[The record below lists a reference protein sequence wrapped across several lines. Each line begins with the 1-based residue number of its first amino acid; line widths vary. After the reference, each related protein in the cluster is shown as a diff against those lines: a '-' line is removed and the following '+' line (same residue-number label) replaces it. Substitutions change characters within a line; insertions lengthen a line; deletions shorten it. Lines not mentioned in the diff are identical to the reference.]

1 MYFFKVDISSFDYEA
16 ETVFII
22 PEQNA
27 DENGVPFEEKIITQT
42 AEYKAFVKRTKT
54 ALVDCAYTQYQ
65 TEAVADG
72 LNDEKFAQLEAEGK
86 LTVIDANT
94 YSISTG
100 KSAKSKGKN
109 NLTTY
114 LIVGGIAVV
123 AVILIAVS
131 ALSGGD
137 KNDTPAET
145 TETSATAETAE
156 TDTPTEETTTT
167 ETEISP
173 AESSEQGEADEPVSE
188 TSSTT
193 EPPAETTESG
203 YTDSGYS
210 SSSNSGESGVYTITF
225 YPNGGEGTL
234 ESISAEAGQYVVL
247 PSAESASKF
256 ISRKGYKLLGFS
268 DNTDIAYPLYDYKMP
283 YENVKLFA
291 VWEPDTFTVNYNS
304 NGGTGQLSRAEV
316 RYGDSVPLPKDVSIY
331 RDGLFLTGWAK
342 TDNAKS
348 ALKSLTMP
356 AENLTLYA
364 VWSKKPPTAKVTL
377 HYDDKVQVIEAEIG
391 STLDMLDDF
400 GVTKD
405 GEIVSGWYFENSPV
419 RVEDLDVSGDCA
431 LYAKWQS
438 AEYITISVDRSYL
451 NKEPL
456 EYKAALD
463 MTGNAKITL
472 PVVDDK
478 NDIYNSVFGAKTELG
493 AVCPKRGTDAA
504 QQKQTGCT
512 YGYSTKKQN
521 GDFGTIEYYGGVESK
536 FSKSTKLYRVLNEY
550 GGGKGTAE
558 NPYII
563 SYYDQLLRLSEQGAK
578 GYFVQTADI
587 AFPRNT
593 DRNPIS
599 TKKITRGYENKSYD
613 YFVYDGQGHSIKN
626 ISDDGGLFGTI
637 AAGTIQNVV
646 VDGANIKAGNNKN
659 LGVICNEI
667 VSYAYPSTDT
677 DEYFSTGNTR
687 IIGCKVLNSK
697 ITSDGAENV
706 GGICGFGGDIS
717 NCMADGITVSGG
729 KSIGGVVGNAC
740 IVTGCI
746 ANNITVSSSAVS
758 AGGIAGT
765 AYGVELFNS
774 GEKPH
779 CAGGSIIGCGVR
791 TFTSTAE
798 NSGGIV
804 GTATAHNVSAYIK
817 SCYAANIYLNGTNNG
832 GIAGAD
838 GNENGHKILYCIVD
852 NANNYPVIGKRTRS
866 SAKTMILSV
875 PADTGLT
882 VEGVLSVLNAKS
894 SGYGYWERSDSV
906 NGGYPYPCRIFAER
920 N

>member
-1 MYFFKVDISSFDYEA
+1 MYFFKVDISSFDDEA

-42 AEYKAFVKRTKT
+42 AEYKAFAKRTKT

-65 TEAVADG
+65 TETAADG
-72 LNDEKFAQLEAEGK
+72 LDAEKFAQLEAEGK

-114 LIVGGIAVV
+114 LIIGGIAVV

-156 TDTPTEETTTT
+156 TDTSTEEITTA
-167 ETEISP
+167 ETENSP
-173 AESSEQGEADEPVSE
+173 AESSEQGEADDPVSE
-188 TSSTT
+188 TTDT
-193 EPPAETTESG
+193 APPAETTESG

-210 SSSNSGESGVYTITF
+210 SSSNSGESGIYTITF
-225 YPNGGEGTL
+225 YTNGGEGTL

-247 PSAESASKF
+247 PSAETAAKSISK
-256 ISRKGYKLLGFS
+256 KGYKLLGFS

-283 YENVKLFA
+283 YEDVKLFA
-291 VWEPDTFTVNYNS
+291 VWEPDTFIVTYNS

-316 RYGDSVPLPKDVSIY
+316 KYGDSVPLPKDVSIY
-331 RDGLFLTGWAK
+331 REGLFLTGWAK

-364 VWSKKPPTAKVTL
+364 VWRKKPPTAKITL

-405 GEIVSGWYFENSPV
+405 GEIVSGWCFENSPV
-419 RVEDLDVSGDCA
+419 RVENLDVSEDCD

-438 AEYITISVDRSYL
+438 ATYITISIDRSYL

-456 EYKAALD
+456 EYKADLD
-463 MTGNAKITL
+463 MTGFAKLTL

-478 NDIYNSVFGAKTELG
+478 DDIYNSVFG
-493 AVCPKRGTDAA
+493 
-504 QQKQTGCT
+504 CT
-512 YGYSTKKQN
+512 YGYSTQKQN

-626 ISDDGGLFGTI
+626 ISGDGGLFGII

-646 VDGANIKAGNNKN
+646 VDSANIKAGKNKN

-697 ITSDGAENV
+697 ITADGAENI

-717 NCMADGITVSGG
+717 DCIADGIAVSGG
-729 KSIGGVVGNAC
+729 KSIGGIVGNAC
-740 IVTGCI
+740 TVTGCI
-746 ANNITVSSSAVS
+746 ANNITVSGSAVS

-765 AYGVELFNS
+765 AYGVELYNS

-779 CAGGSIIGCGVR
+779 YAGGSIIGCGVR

-804 GTATAHNVSAYIK
+804 GTSTAHNVSAYIK

-832 GIAGAD
+832 GIVGAD

-852 NANNYPVIGKRTRS
+852 NANNYPVIGKKTRS
-866 SAKTMILSV
+866 STKTMILSV

>member
-1 MYFFKVDISSFDYEA
+1 MYFFKADISSFDDEA

-22 PEQNA
+22 PGQNA
-27 DENGVPFEEKIITQT
+27 DENGVPFEEKMITQT

-65 TEAVADG
+65 TDEPIADG
-72 LNDEKFAQLEAEGK
+72 LNSEKFAQLEAEGK
-86 LTVIDANT
+86 LAVIDANT

-100 KSAKSKGKN
+100 KSAKSKGKK

-114 LIVGGIAVV
+114 LIIGGIAVA

-131 ALSGGD
+131 ALSSGNK
-137 KNDTPAET
+137 KNIPAET
-145 TETSATAETAE
+145 TEPSATTETAETAIPTGEVATPETEIYSAESFEQGEADVPVIETSSAEPPAETAE
-156 TDTPTEETTTT
+156 T
-167 ETEISP
+167 
-173 AESSEQGEADEPVSE
+173 
-188 TSSTT
+188 
-193 EPPAETTESG
+193 G
-203 YTDSGYS
+203 YTNSGYS
-210 SSSNSGESGVYTITF
+210 SSSNSGASGVYTITF
-225 YPNGGEGTL
+225 YANGGEGTL

-247 PSAESASKF
+247 PSAESASKS

-268 DNTDIAYPLYDYKMP
+268 DNTDIAYSLYDYKMP
-283 YENVKLFA
+283 YENVKMFA

-331 RDGLFLTGWAK
+331 RDGLFLTGWAQ
-342 TDNAKS
+342 TDSAKS
-348 ALKSLTMP
+348 ALKNLSMP

-364 VWSKKPPTAKVTL
+364 VWSKKPPTAIITL

-405 GEIVSGWYFENSPV
+405 GEIVSGWYFENSPI
-419 RVEDLDVSGDCA
+419 RVEDLDVSGDCD

-438 AEYITISVDRSYL
+438 ATYITISVDRSYL
-451 NKEPL
+451 NKADI
-456 EYKAALD
+456 EYKMPLD
-463 MTGNAKITL
+463 MTGYAKLTL

-478 NDIYNSVFGAKTELG
+478 NDIYNSIF
-493 AVCPKRGTDAA
+493 
-504 QQKQTGCT
+504 GCT

-578 GYFVQTADI
+578 GYFIQTADI

-599 TKKITRGYENKSYD
+599 TKKIARGYENKSYD
-613 YFVYDGQGHSIKN
+613 YFVYDGQGYSIKN
-626 ISDDGGLFGTI
+626 ISGDGGLFGTI

-646 VDGANIKAGNNKN
+646 VDGANIKAGKNKN

-677 DEYFSTGNTR
+677 NEYFSTGNTR

-697 ITSDGAENV
+697 ITADGAENI

-717 NCMADGITVSGG
+717 DCMADGITVSGG
-729 KSIGGVVGNAC
+729 KSIGGIVGNAC
-740 IVTGCI
+740 TVTGCI
-746 ANNITVSSSAVS
+746 ANNITVSGSAVC

>member
-1 MYFFKVDISSFDYEA
+1 MYFFKADISSFDDEA

-27 DENGVPFEEKIITQT
+27 DENGVPFEEKMITQT

-65 TEAVADG
+65 TDAAVADG
-72 LNDEKFAQLEAEGK
+72 LNAEKFAQLEAEGK

-114 LIVGGIAVV
+114 LIIGGIAVV

-131 ALSGGD
+131 ALSGSN
-137 KNDTPAET
+137 KTDTPAET
-145 TETSATAETAE
+145 VETSVTTETAEIAVPTGETTTAET
-156 TDTPTEETTTT
+156 
-167 ETEISP
+167 EIPP
-173 AESSEQGEADEPVSE
+173 AESSEQGEADVPVSE
-188 TSSTT
+188 TSSA
-193 EPPAETTESG
+193 EPPAETSETG
-203 YTDSGYS
+203 YTNSGYS

-234 ESISAEAGQYVVL
+234 DSISAEAGQYVVL
-247 PSAESASKF
+247 PSAETAAKSISK
-256 ISRKGYKLLGFS
+256 KGYKLLGFS

-291 VWEPDTFTVNYNS
+291 VWEPDIFTVTYNS

-364 VWSKKPPTAKVTL
+364 VWSKKPPTAKITL
-377 HYDDKVQVIEAEIG
+377 HYDDKVQIIEAEIG

-419 RVEDLDVSGDCA
+419 RVENLDVSEDCD

-438 AEYITISVDRSYL
+438 ATYITISVDRSYL

-478 NDIYNSVFGAKTELG
+478 NDIYNSVF
-493 AVCPKRGTDAA
+493 
-504 QQKQTGCT
+504 GCT

-578 GYFVQTADI
+578 GYFIQTADI

-613 YFVYDGQGHSIKN
+613 YFVYDGQSYSIKK
-626 ISDDGGLFGTI
+626 ISGDGGLFGTI

-646 VDGANIKAGNNKN
+646 VDGANIKAGKNKN
-659 LGVICNEI
+659 LGVICNEV

-677 DEYFSTGNTR
+677 NEYFSTGNTR

-697 ITSDGAENV
+697 ITADGAENI

-717 NCMADGITVSGG
+717 DCMADGIAVSGG
-729 KSIGGVVGNAC
+729 KSIGGIVGNAC
-740 IVTGCI
+740 TVTGCI
-746 ANNITVSSSAVS
+746 ANNITVSGSAVS

-838 GNENGHKILYCIVD
+838 GNENGHKILFCIVD
-852 NANNYPVIGKRTRS
+852 NANNYPVIGRRTRS

-894 SGYGYWERSDSV
+894 SGYGYWKRSDSV
-906 NGGYPYPCRIFAER
+906 NSGYPYPCRIFAER

>member
-1 MYFFKVDISSFDYEA
+1 MYFFKADISSFDDEA

-27 DENGVPFEEKIITQT
+27 DENGVPFEEKMITQT

-54 ALVDCAYTQYQ
+54 ALVDCTYTQYQ
-65 TEAVADG
+65 TDEPIADG
-72 LNDEKFAQLEAEGK
+72 LNSEKFAQLEAEGK
-86 LTVIDANT
+86 LAVIDANT

-100 KSAKSKGKN
+100 KSAKSKGKK

-114 LIVGGIAVV
+114 LIIGGIAVA

-131 ALSGGD
+131 ALSSGD
-137 KNDTPAET
+137 KKDIPTET
-145 TETSATAETAE
+145 TEISATTET
-156 TDTPTEETTTT
+156 TEIDAQTEGTTTT
-167 ETEISP
+167 ETEIP
-173 AESSEQGEADEPVSE
+173 LVESSEQGEADEPVSE
-188 TSSTT
+188 TTDT
-193 EPPAETTESG
+193 APPAETSEIG
-203 YTDSGYS
+203 YTNSGYS
-210 SSSNSGESGVYTITF
+210 SSSNSGASGVYTITF

-234 ESISAEAGQYVVL
+234 DSISAEAGQYVVL
-247 PSAESASKF
+247 PSAESASKS

-268 DNTDIAYPLYDYKMP
+268 DNTDIVYPLYDYKMP
-283 YENVKLFA
+283 YENVKMFA
-291 VWEPDTFTVNYNS
+291 VWEPDIFTVTYNS

-348 ALKSLTMP
+348 TLKSLTMP

-364 VWSKKPPTAKVTL
+364 VWSKKPPTAKITL
-377 HYDDKVQVIEAEIG
+377 HYDDKVQVIEVEIG

-419 RVEDLDVSGDCA
+419 RVEDLDVSGDCD

-438 AEYITISVDRSYL
+438 ATYITISVDQSYL
-451 NKEPL
+451 NKADI
-456 EYKAALD
+456 EYKMPLD
-463 MTGNAKITL
+463 MTGYAKLTL

-478 NDIYNSVFGAKTELG
+478 NDIYNSVF
-493 AVCPKRGTDAA
+493 
-504 QQKQTGCT
+504 GCT

-578 GYFVQTADI
+578 GYFIQTADI

-599 TKKITRGYENKSYD
+599 TKKIARGYENKSYD
-613 YFVYDGQGHSIKN
+613 YFVYDGQGYSIKN
-626 ISDDGGLFGTI
+626 ISGDGGLFGTI

-646 VDGANIKAGNNKN
+646 VDGANIKAGKNKN

-677 DEYFSTGNTR
+677 NEYFSTGNTR

-697 ITSDGAENV
+697 ITADGAENI

-717 NCMADGITVSGG
+717 DCMADGITVSGG

>member
-1 MYFFKVDISSFDYEA
+1 MYFFKVDISSFDDEA

-72 LNDEKFAQLEAEGK
+72 LNDEKFAQLETEGK
-86 LTVIDANT
+86 LAVIDANT

-100 KSAKSKGKN
+100 KSAKSKGKKN
-109 NLTTY
+109 FTTY
-114 LIVGGIAVV
+114 LIIGGIAVA

-131 ALSGGD
+131 ALSGSNKTD
-137 KNDTPAET
+137 APAET
-145 TETSATAETAE
+145 TETSATTETAE
-156 TDTPTEETTTT
+156 TAIPTGEVATP
-167 ETEISP
+167 ETEIYS
-173 AESSEQGEADEPVSE
+173 AESFEQGEADVPVIE
-188 TSSTT
+188 TSSA
-193 EPPAETTESG
+193 EPPAETSEIG
-203 YTDSGYS
+203 YTNSGYS
-210 SSSNSGESGVYTITF
+210 SSSNSGASGVYTITF
-225 YPNGGEGTL
+225 YANGGEGTL

-247 PSAESASKF
+247 PSAESASKS

-291 VWEPDTFTVNYNS
+291 VWEPDIFTVTYNS

-316 RYGDSVPLPKDVSIY
+316 RYGDSVHLPKDVSIY
-331 RDGLFLTGWAK
+331 REGLFLTGWAK
-342 TDNAKS
+342 TNNAKS

-364 VWSKKPPTAKVTL
+364 VWSKKPPTAKITL
-377 HYDDKVQVIEAEIG
+377 HYDDKVQVIEVEIG

-419 RVEDLDVSGDCA
+419 RVEDLDVSEDCD

-438 AEYITISVDRSYL
+438 ATYITISVDRCYL
-451 NKEPL
+451 NKADI
-456 EYKAALD
+456 EYKVPLD
-463 MTGNAKITL
+463 MTGYAKLTL

-478 NDIYNSVFGAKTELG
+478 NDVYNSVF
-493 AVCPKRGTDAA
+493 
-504 QQKQTGCT
+504 GCT

-521 GDFGTIEYYGGVESK
+521 GDFGTIEYYGGVKSK

-550 GGGKGTAE
+550 GGGKGTVE

-578 GYFVQTADI
+578 GYFIQTADI

-613 YFVYDGQGHSIKN
+613 YFLYDGQGHSIKN
-626 ISDDGGLFGTI
+626 ISGDGGLFGTI

-659 LGVICNEI
+659 LGVVCNEV

-687 IIGCKVLNSK
+687 IFGCKVLNSK
-697 ITSDGAENV
+697 ITADGAENV

-779 CAGGSIIGCGVR
+779 YAGGSIIGCGVR

>member
-1 MYFFKVDISSFDYEA
+1 M
-16 ETVFII
+16 FII

-72 LNDEKFAQLEAEGK
+72 LNDEKFAQLETEGK
-86 LTVIDANT
+86 LAVIDANT

-100 KSAKSKGKN
+100 KSAKSKGKKN
-109 NLTTY
+109 FTTY
-114 LIVGGIAVV
+114 LIIGGIAVA

-131 ALSGGD
+131 ALSGSNKTD
-137 KNDTPAET
+137 APAET
-145 TETSATAETAE
+145 TETSATTETAETAIPTGEVATPETEIYSAESFEQGEADVPVIETSSAEPPAETAE
-156 TDTPTEETTTT
+156 T
-167 ETEISP
+167 
-173 AESSEQGEADEPVSE
+173 
-188 TSSTT
+188 
-193 EPPAETTESG
+193 G
-203 YTDSGYS
+203 YTNSGYS
-210 SSSNSGESGVYTITF
+210 SSSNSGASGVYTITF
-225 YPNGGEGTL
+225 YANGGEGTL

-268 DNTDIAYPLYDYKMP
+268 DNTDIAYSLYDYKMP
-283 YENVKLFA
+283 YENVKMFA

-331 RDGLFLTGWAK
+331 RDGLFLTGWAQ
-342 TDNAKS
+342 TDSAKS
-348 ALKSLTMP
+348 ALKNLSMP

-364 VWSKKPPTAKVTL
+364 VWSKKPPTAIITL

-419 RVEDLDVSGDCA
+419 RIENLDVTEDCDV
-431 LYAKWQS
+431 YAKWKS
-438 AEYITISVDRSYL
+438 ATYITISVDRSYL
-451 NKEPL
+451 NKADI
-456 EYKAALD
+456 EYKMPLD
-463 MTGNAKITL
+463 MTGYAKLTL

-478 NDIYNSVFGAKTELG
+478 NDIYNSIF
-493 AVCPKRGTDAA
+493 
-504 QQKQTGCT
+504 GCT

-578 GYFVQTADI
+578 GYFIQTADI

-599 TKKITRGYENKSYD
+599 TKKIARGYENKSYD
-613 YFVYDGQGHSIKN
+613 YFVYDGQGYSIKN
-626 ISDDGGLFGTI
+626 ISGDGGLFGTI

-646 VDGANIKAGNNKN
+646 VDGANIKAGKNKN

-677 DEYFSTGNTR
+677 NEYFSTGNTR

-697 ITSDGAENV
+697 ITADGAENI

-717 NCMADGITVSGG
+717 DCMADGITVSGG
-729 KSIGGVVGNAC
+729 KSIGGIVGNAC
-740 IVTGCI
+740 TVTGCI
-746 ANNITVSSSAVS
+746 ANNITVSGSAVC

>member
-1 MYFFKVDISSFDYEA
+1 MYFFKVDISSFDDEA

-27 DENGVPFEEKIITQT
+27 DENGVPFEEKMITQT

-54 ALVDCAYTQYQ
+54 ALVDCTYTQYQ
-65 TEAVADG
+65 TDEPIADG
-72 LNDEKFAQLEAEGK
+72 LNSEKFAQLEAEGK
-86 LTVIDANT
+86 LAVIDANT

-100 KSAKSKGKN
+100 KSAKSKGKKN
-109 NLTTY
+109 FTTY
-114 LIVGGIAVV
+114 LIIGGIAV
-123 AVILIAVS
+123 ATVILIAVS
-131 ALSGGD
+131 ALFGGNKTD
-137 KNDTPAET
+137 APAET
-145 TETSATAETAE
+145 TETSATTETAE
-156 TDTPTEETTTT
+156 TAVLTEEITTT
-167 ETEISP
+167 ETEISLV
-173 AESSEQGEADEPVSE
+173 ESSEQGEADVPVIE
-188 TSSTT
+188 TSSA
-193 EPPAETTESG
+193 EPPAETSETG
-203 YTDSGYS
+203 YTNSGYS

-291 VWEPDTFTVNYNS
+291 VWDPDIFTVTYNS

-331 RDGLFLTGWAK
+331 QDGLFLTGWAK

-348 ALKSLTMP
+348 ALKNLTMP

-364 VWSKKPPTAKVTL
+364 VWSKKPPTAKITL
-377 HYDDKVQVIEAEIG
+377 HDDDKVQVIEAEIG
-391 STLDMLDDF
+391 STLNMLDDF

-419 RVEDLDVSGDCA
+419 RVEDLDISENCD

-438 AEYITISVDRSYL
+438 ATYITISVDRSYL
-451 NKEPL
+451 NKADI
-456 EYKAALD
+456 EYKMPLD
-463 MTGNAKITL
+463 MTGYAKLTL

-478 NDIYNSVFGAKTELG
+478 NDIYNSVF
-493 AVCPKRGTDAA
+493 
-504 QQKQTGCT
+504 GCT

-550 GGGKGTAE
+550 GGGNGTAE

-613 YFVYDGQGHSIKN
+613 YFVYDGQGYSIKN
-626 ISDDGGLFGTI
+626 ISGDGGLFGTI

-646 VDGANIKAGNNKN
+646 VDGANIKAGKNKN
-659 LGVICNEI
+659 LGVICNE
-667 VSYAYPSTDT
+667 VVFYAYPSTDT
-677 DEYFSTGNTR
+677 NEYFSTGNTR

-697 ITSDGAENV
+697 ITADGAENI

-717 NCMADGITVSGG
+717 DCMADGITVSGG
-729 KSIGGVVGNAC
+729 KSIGGIVGNAC
-740 IVTGCI
+740 TVTGCI
-746 ANNITVSSSAVS
+746 ANNITVSGSAVS

-765 AYGVELFNS
+765 AYCVELFNS

-852 NANNYPVIGKRTRS
+852 NANNYSVIGKRTRS

-894 SGYGYWERSDSV
+894 SGYGYWDRSDSV

>member
-1 MYFFKVDISSFDYEA
+1 MYFFKVDISSFDDEA

-72 LNDEKFAQLEAEGK
+72 LNDEKFAQLETEGK
-86 LTVIDANT
+86 LAVIDANT

-100 KSAKSKGKN
+100 KSAKSKGKKN
-109 NLTTY
+109 FTTY
-114 LIVGGIAVV
+114 LIIGGIAVA

-131 ALSGGD
+131 ALSGSNKTD
-137 KNDTPAET
+137 APAET
-145 TETSATAETAE
+145 TETSATTETAETAIPTGEVATPETEIYSAESFEQGEADVPVIETSSAEPPAETAE
-156 TDTPTEETTTT
+156 T
-167 ETEISP
+167 
-173 AESSEQGEADEPVSE
+173 
-188 TSSTT
+188 
-193 EPPAETTESG
+193 G
-203 YTDSGYS
+203 YTNSGYS
-210 SSSNSGESGVYTITF
+210 SSSNSGASGVYTITF
-225 YPNGGEGTL
+225 YANGGEGTL

-268 DNTDIAYPLYDYKMP
+268 DNTDIAYSLYDYKMP
-283 YENVKLFA
+283 YENVKMFA

-331 RDGLFLTGWAK
+331 RDGLFLTGWAQ
-342 TDNAKS
+342 TDSAKS
-348 ALKSLTMP
+348 ALKNLSMP

-364 VWSKKPPTAKVTL
+364 VWSKKPPTAIITL

-405 GEIVSGWYFENSPV
+405 GEIVSGWYFENSPI
-419 RVEDLDVSGDCA
+419 RVEDLDVSGDCD

-438 AEYITISVDRSYL
+438 ATYITISVDRSYL
-451 NKEPL
+451 NKADI
-456 EYKAALD
+456 EYKMPLD
-463 MTGNAKITL
+463 MTGYAKLTL

-478 NDIYNSVFGAKTELG
+478 NDIYNSIF
-493 AVCPKRGTDAA
+493 
-504 QQKQTGCT
+504 GCT

-578 GYFVQTADI
+578 GYFIQTADI

-599 TKKITRGYENKSYD
+599 TKKIARGYENKSYD
-613 YFVYDGQGHSIKN
+613 YFVYDGQGYSIKN
-626 ISDDGGLFGTI
+626 ISGDGGLFGTI

-646 VDGANIKAGNNKN
+646 VDGANIKAGKNKN

-677 DEYFSTGNTR
+677 NEYFSTGNTR

-697 ITSDGAENV
+697 ITADGAENI
-706 GGICGFGGDIS
+706 GGICGFGGNIS
-717 NCMADGITVSGG
+717 DCMADGITFSGG
-729 KSIGGVVGNAC
+729 RNSGGIVGNAC
-740 IVTGCI
+740 TVTGCI
-746 ANNITVSSSAVS
+746 ANNITVSGSAVS

>member
-1 MYFFKVDISSFDYEA
+1 MYFFKVDISSFDDEA

-72 LNDEKFAQLEAEGK
+72 LNDEKFAQLETEGK
-86 LTVIDANT
+86 LAVIDANT

-100 KSAKSKGKN
+100 KSAKSKGKKN
-109 NLTTY
+109 FTTY
-114 LIVGGIAVV
+114 LIIGGIAVA

-131 ALSGGD
+131 ALSGSNKTD
-137 KNDTPAET
+137 APAET
-145 TETSATAETAE
+145 TETSATTETAETAIPTGEVATPETEIYSAESFEQGEADVPVIETSSAEPPAETAE
-156 TDTPTEETTTT
+156 T
-167 ETEISP
+167 
-173 AESSEQGEADEPVSE
+173 
-188 TSSTT
+188 
-193 EPPAETTESG
+193 G
-203 YTDSGYS
+203 YTNSGYS
-210 SSSNSGESGVYTITF
+210 SSSNSGASGVYTITF
-225 YPNGGEGTL
+225 YANGGEGTL

-247 PSAESASKF
+247 PSAESASKS

-268 DNTDIAYPLYDYKMP
+268 DNTDIAYSLYDYKMP
-283 YENVKLFA
+283 YENVKMFA

-331 RDGLFLTGWAK
+331 RDGLFLTGWAQ
-342 TDNAKS
+342 TDSAKS
-348 ALKSLTMP
+348 ALKNLSMP

-364 VWSKKPPTAKVTL
+364 VWSKKPPTAIITL

-405 GEIVSGWYFENSPV
+405 GEIVSGWYFENSPI
-419 RVEDLDVSGDCA
+419 RVEDLDVSGDCD

-438 AEYITISVDRSYL
+438 ATYITISVDRSYL
-451 NKEPL
+451 NKADI
-456 EYKAALD
+456 EYKMPLD
-463 MTGNAKITL
+463 MTGYAKLTL

-478 NDIYNSVFGAKTELG
+478 NDIYNSIF
-493 AVCPKRGTDAA
+493 
-504 QQKQTGCT
+504 GCT

-578 GYFVQTADI
+578 GYFIQTADI

-599 TKKITRGYENKSYD
+599 TKKIARGYENKSYD
-613 YFVYDGQGHSIKN
+613 YFVYDGQGYSIKN
-626 ISDDGGLFGTI
+626 ISGDGGLFGTI

-646 VDGANIKAGNNKN
+646 VDGANTKAGKNKN

-677 DEYFSTGNTR
+677 NEYFSTGNTR

-697 ITSDGAENV
+697 ITADGAENI

-717 NCMADGITVSGG
+717 DCMADGITVSGG
-729 KSIGGVVGNAC
+729 KSIGGIVGNAC
-740 IVTGCI
+740 TVTGCI
-746 ANNITVSSSAVS
+746 ANNITVSGSAVC

>member
-1 MYFFKVDISSFDYEA
+1 MYFFKVDISSFDDEA

-72 LNDEKFAQLEAEGK
+72 LNDEKFAQLETEGK
-86 LTVIDANT
+86 LAVIDANT

-100 KSAKSKGKN
+100 KSAKSKGKKN
-109 NLTTY
+109 FTTY
-114 LIVGGIAVV
+114 LIIGGIAVA

-131 ALSGGD
+131 ALSGSNKTD
-137 KNDTPAET
+137 APAET
-145 TETSATAETAE
+145 TETSATTETAE
-156 TDTPTEETTTT
+156 TAIPTGEVATP
-167 ETEISP
+167 ETEIYS
-173 AESSEQGEADEPVSE
+173 AESFEQGEADVPVIE
-188 TSSTT
+188 TSSA
-193 EPPAETTESG
+193 EPPAETSEIG
-203 YTDSGYS
+203 YTNSGYS
-210 SSSNSGESGVYTITF
+210 SSSNSGASGVYTITF
-225 YPNGGEGTL
+225 YANGGEGTL

-247 PSAESASKF
+247 PSAESASKS

-348 ALKSLTMP
+348 TLKSLTMP

-364 VWSKKPPTAKVTL
+364 VWSKKPPTAKITL
-377 HYDDKVQVIEAEIG
+377 HYDDKVQVIEVEIG

-405 GEIVSGWYFENSPV
+405 GEIVSGWYFENFPV
-419 RVEDLDVSGDCA
+419 RVEDLDVSGDCD

-438 AEYITISVDRSYL
+438 ATYITISVDQSYL
-451 NKEPL
+451 NKADI
-456 EYKAALD
+456 EYKMPLD
-463 MTGNAKITL
+463 MTGYAKLTL

-478 NDIYNSVFGAKTELG
+478 NDIYNSVF
-493 AVCPKRGTDAA
+493 
-504 QQKQTGCT
+504 GCT

-521 GDFGTIEYYGGVESK
+521 GDFGTIEYYGGVKSK

-550 GGGKGTAE
+550 GGGKGTVE

-613 YFVYDGQGHSIKN
+613 YFVYDGNGYSIK
-626 ISDDGGLFGTI
+626 SVSGSGGLFGTI

-646 VDGANIKAGNNKN
+646 VDGANIKAGKNKN
-659 LGVICNEI
+659 LGVICNEV

-697 ITSDGAENV
+697 ITADGAENI

-717 NCMADGITVSGG
+717 DCTADGIAVSGG
-729 KSIGGVVGNAC
+729 KSIGGIVGNAC
-740 IVTGCI
+740 TVTGCI
-746 ANNITVSSSAVS
+746 ANNITVSGSAVS

-779 CAGGSIIGCGVR
+779 YAGGSIIGCGVR

-832 GIAGAD
+832 GIVGAD

>member
-1 MYFFKVDISSFDYEA
+1 MYFFKADISSFDDEA

-27 DENGVPFEEKIITQT
+27 DENGVPFEEKMITQT

-54 ALVDCAYTQYQ
+54 ALVDCTYTQYQ
-65 TEAVADG
+65 TDAPIADG
-72 LNDEKFAQLEAEGK
+72 LNSEKFAQLEAEGK
-86 LTVIDANT
+86 LAVIDANT

-100 KSAKSKGKN
+100 KSAKSKGKK

-114 LIVGGIAVV
+114 LIIGGIAVA

-131 ALSGGD
+131 ALSSGD
-137 KNDTPAET
+137 KKDIPTET
-145 TETSATAETAE
+145 TEISATTET
-156 TDTPTEETTTT
+156 TEIDAQTEGTTTT
-167 ETEISP
+167 ETEIP
-173 AESSEQGEADEPVSE
+173 LVESSEQGEADEPVSE
-188 TSSTT
+188 TTDT
-193 EPPAETTESG
+193 APPAETSEIG
-203 YTDSGYS
+203 YTNSGYS
-210 SSSNSGESGVYTITF
+210 SSSNSGASGVYTITF

-234 ESISAEAGQYVVL
+234 DSISAEAGQYVVL
-247 PSAESASKF
+247 PSAESASKS

-268 DNTDIAYPLYDYKMP
+268 DNTDIVYPLYDYKMP
-283 YENVKLFA
+283 YENVKMFA
-291 VWEPDTFTVNYNS
+291 VWEPDIFTVTYNS

-348 ALKSLTMP
+348 ALKNLTMP

-364 VWSKKPPTAKVTL
+364 VWSKKPPTAKITL

-419 RVEDLDVSGDCA
+419 RVEDLDISEDCD

-438 AEYITISVDRSYL
+438 ATYITISVDRSYL

-463 MTGNAKITL
+463 MTGNAKLTL

-478 NDIYNSVFGAKTELG
+478 NDIYNSVFG
-493 AVCPKRGTDAA
+493 
-504 QQKQTGCT
+504 CT

-521 GDFGTIEYYGGVESK
+521 GEFGTIEYYGGVESK

-697 ITSDGAENV
+697 ITADGAENI

-717 NCMADGITVSGG
+717 DCMADGIAVSGG
-729 KSIGGVVGNAC
+729 KSIGGIVGNAC
-740 IVTGCI
+740 TVTGCI
-746 ANNITVSSSAVS
+746 ANNITVSGSAVS

-765 AYGVELFNS
+765 AYGVELYNS

-779 CAGGSIIGCGVR
+779 YAGGSIIGCGVR

-804 GTATAHNVSAYIK
+804 GTSTAHNVSAYIK

-832 GIAGAD
+832 GIVGAD

-852 NANNYPVIGKRTRS
+852 NANNYPVIGRRTRS

-894 SGYGYWERSDSV
+894 SGYGYWERSDNV

>member
-1 MYFFKVDISSFDYEA
+1 MYFFKVDISSFDDEA

-72 LNDEKFAQLEAEGK
+72 LNDEKFAQLETEGK
-86 LTVIDANT
+86 LAVIDANT

-100 KSAKSKGKN
+100 KSAKSKGKKN
-109 NLTTY
+109 FTTY
-114 LIVGGIAVV
+114 LIIGGIAVA

-131 ALSGGD
+131 ALSGSNKTD
-137 KNDTPAET
+137 APAET
-145 TETSATAETAE
+145 TETSATTETAE
-156 TDTPTEETTTT
+156 TAIPTGEVATP
-167 ETEISP
+167 ETEIYS
-173 AESSEQGEADEPVSE
+173 AESFEQGEADVPVIE
-188 TSSTT
+188 TSSA
-193 EPPAETTESG
+193 EPPAETSEIG
-203 YTDSGYS
+203 YTNSGYS
-210 SSSNSGESGVYTITF
+210 SSSNSGASGVYTITF
-225 YPNGGEGTL
+225 YANGGEGTL

-268 DNTDIAYPLYDYKMP
+268 DNTDIAYSLYDYKMP
-283 YENVKLFA
+283 YENVKMFA

-348 ALKSLTMP
+348 TLKSLTMP

-364 VWSKKPPTAKVTL
+364 VWSKKPPTAKITL
-377 HYDDKVQVIEAEIG
+377 HYDDKVQVIEVEIG

-405 GEIVSGWYFENSPV
+405 GEIVSGWYFENSPI
-419 RVEDLDVSGDCA
+419 RVEDLDVSGDCD

-438 AEYITISVDRSYL
+438 ATYITISVDRSYL
-451 NKEPL
+451 NKADI
-456 EYKAALD
+456 EYKMPLD
-463 MTGNAKITL
+463 MTGYAKLTL

-478 NDIYNSVFGAKTELG
+478 NDIYNSIF
-493 AVCPKRGTDAA
+493 
-504 QQKQTGCT
+504 GCT

-578 GYFVQTADI
+578 GYFIQTADI

-599 TKKITRGYENKSYD
+599 TKKIARGYENKSYD
-613 YFVYDGQGHSIKN
+613 YFVYDGQGYSIKN
-626 ISDDGGLFGTI
+626 ISGDGGLFGTI

-646 VDGANIKAGNNKN
+646 VDGANIKAGKNKN
-659 LGVICNEI
+659 LGVVCNEV
-667 VSYAYPSTDT
+667 VSYVYPSNNT

-697 ITSDGAENV
+697 ITADGAENI

-717 NCMADGITVSGG
+717 DCMADGITVSGG
-729 KSIGGVVGNAC
+729 KSIGGIVGNAC
-740 IVTGCI
+740 TVTGCI
-746 ANNITVSSSAVS
+746 ANNITVSGSAVC

>member
-1 MYFFKVDISSFDYEA
+1 MYFFKVDISSFDDEA

-173 AESSEQGEADEPVSE
+173 AESSEQGEADVPVIE
-188 TSSTT
+188 TSSA
-193 EPPAETTESG
+193 EPPAETSETG

-225 YPNGGEGTL
+225 YTNGGEGTL

-247 PSAESASKF
+247 PSAESASKS

-316 RYGDSVPLPKDVSIY
+316 RYGDSVPLPKDVSVY
-331 RDGLFLTGWAK
+331 RDGLFLTGWAQ

-348 ALKSLTMP
+348 ALKSLSMP

-364 VWSKKPPTAKVTL
+364 VWSKKPPTAKITL
-377 HYDDKVQVIEAEIG
+377 HYDDKVQIIEAEIG
-391 STLDMLDDF
+391 STMDMLDDF

-419 RVEDLDVSGDCA
+419 RVENLDVSEDCD

-438 AEYITISVDRSYL
+438 ATYITISVDRSYL

-463 MTGNAKITL
+463 MTGNAKLTL

-521 GDFGTIEYYGGVESK
+521 GEFGTIEYYGGVESK

-613 YFVYDGQGHSIKN
+613 YFVYDGQGYSIKN
-626 ISDDGGLFGTI
+626 ISGEGGLFGTI

-667 VSYAYPSTDT
+667 VSYAYPSTGT
-677 DEYFSTGNTR
+677 DEYFSTGNMR

-697 ITSDGAENV
+697 ITADGAENI

-717 NCMADGITVSGG
+717 DCMTDGITVSGG
-729 KSIGGVVGNAC
+729 KSIGGIVGNAC
-740 IVTGCI
+740 TVTGCV
-746 ANNITVSSSAVS
+746 ANNITVSGSAVS

-779 CAGGSIIGCGVR
+779 YAGGSIIGCGVR

>member
-1 MYFFKVDISSFDYEA
+1 MYFFKADISSFDDEA
-16 ETVFII
+16 EIVFII

-27 DENGVPFEEKIITQT
+27 DENGVPFEEKMITQT

-54 ALVDCAYTQYQ
+54 ALVDCTYTQYQ
-65 TEAVADG
+65 TDEPIADD
-72 LNDEKFAQLEAEGK
+72 LNSEKFAQLEAEGK
-86 LTVIDANT
+86 IAVIDANT

-100 KSAKSKGKN
+100 KSAKSKGKKN
-109 NLTTY
+109 FTTY
-114 LIVGGIAVV
+114 LIIGGIAVA

-131 ALSGGD
+131 ALSGSNKTD
-137 KNDTPAET
+137 APAET
-145 TETSATAETAE
+145 TETSATTETAE
-156 TDTPTEETTTT
+156 TADPTGETTTA
-167 ETEISP
+167 ETEITS
-173 AESSEQGEADEPVSE
+173 AESSEQGEADVPVIE
-188 TSSTT
+188 TSSA
-193 EPPAETTESG
+193 EPPVETAETG
-203 YTDSGYS
+203 YTNSGYS

-234 ESISAEAGQYVVL
+234 ESISAGAGQYVIL
-247 PSAESASKF
+247 PSAESASKS

-291 VWEPDTFTVNYNS
+291 VWEPDIFTVNYNS

-331 RDGLFLTGWAK
+331 QDGLFLTGWAK
-342 TDNAKS
+342 TGNAKS

-364 VWSKKPPTAKVTL
+364 VWSKKPPTAKITL

-391 STLDMLDDF
+391 STLNMLDDF

-419 RVEDLDVSGDCA
+419 RVEDLDVSEDCD

-438 AEYITISVDRSYL
+438 ATYITISVDQSYL
-451 NKEPL
+451 NKADI
-456 EYKAALD
+456 EYKMPLD
-463 MTGNAKITL
+463 MTGYAKLTL

-478 NDIYNSVFGAKTELG
+478 NDIYNSVF
-493 AVCPKRGTDAA
+493 
-504 QQKQTGCT
+504 GCT

-578 GYFVQTADI
+578 GYFIQTADI

-613 YFVYDGQGHSIKN
+613 YFVYDGQGYSIKN
-626 ISDDGGLFGTI
+626 VSGDGGLFGTI

-646 VDGANIKAGNNKN
+646 VDGANIKAGKNKN
-659 LGVICNEI
+659 LGVICNEV

-697 ITSDGAENV
+697 ITADGAENI

-717 NCMADGITVSGG
+717 DCMADGIAVSGG
-729 KSIGGVVGNAC
+729 KSIGGIVGNAC
-740 IVTGCI
+740 TVTGCI
-746 ANNITVSSSAVS
+746 ANNITVSGSAVS

-804 GTATAHNVSAYIK
+804 GTATANNVSAYIK

-852 NANNYPVIGKRTRS
+852 NANNYSVIGKRMRS

>member
-1 MYFFKVDISSFDYEA
+1 MYFFKVDISSFDDEA

-72 LNDEKFAQLEAEGK
+72 LNDEKFAQLETEGK
-86 LTVIDANT
+86 LAVIDANT

-100 KSAKSKGKN
+100 KSAKSKGKKN
-109 NLTTY
+109 FTTY
-114 LIVGGIAVV
+114 LIIGGIAVA

-131 ALSGGD
+131 ALSGSNKTD
-137 KNDTPAET
+137 APAET
-145 TETSATAETAE
+145 TETSATTETAETAIPTGEVATPETEIYSAESFEQGEADVPVIETSSAEPPAETAE
-156 TDTPTEETTTT
+156 T
-167 ETEISP
+167 
-173 AESSEQGEADEPVSE
+173 
-188 TSSTT
+188 
-193 EPPAETTESG
+193 G
-203 YTDSGYS
+203 YTNSGYS
-210 SSSNSGESGVYTITF
+210 SSSNSGASGVYTITF
-225 YPNGGEGTL
+225 YANGGEGTL

-247 PSAESASKF
+247 PSAESASKS

-268 DNTDIAYPLYDYKMP
+268 DNTDIAYSLYDYKMP
-283 YENVKLFA
+283 YENVKMFA

-331 RDGLFLTGWAK
+331 RDGLFLTGWAQ
-342 TDNAKS
+342 TDSAKS
-348 ALKSLTMP
+348 ALKNLSMP

-364 VWSKKPPTAKVTL
+364 VWSKKPPTAIITL

-405 GEIVSGWYFENSPV
+405 GEIVSGWYFENSPI
-419 RVEDLDVSGDCA
+419 RVEDLDVSGDCD

-438 AEYITISVDRSYL
+438 ATYITISVDRSYL
-451 NKEPL
+451 NKADI
-456 EYKAALD
+456 EYKMPLD
-463 MTGNAKITL
+463 MTGYAKLTL

-478 NDIYNSVFGAKTELG
+478 NDIYNSIF
-493 AVCPKRGTDAA
+493 
-504 QQKQTGCT
+504 GCT

-578 GYFVQTADI
+578 GYFIQTADI

-599 TKKITRGYENKSYD
+599 TKKIARGYENKSYD
-613 YFVYDGQGHSIKN
+613 YFVYDGQGYSIKN
-626 ISDDGGLFGTI
+626 ISGDGGLFGTI

-646 VDGANIKAGNNKN
+646 VDGANIKAGKNKN

-677 DEYFSTGNTR
+677 NEYFSTGNTR
-687 IIGCKVLNSK
+687 LIGCKVLNSK
-697 ITSDGAENV
+697 ITADGAENI

-717 NCMADGITVSGG
+717 DCMADGITVSGG
-729 KSIGGVVGNAC
+729 KSIGGIVGNAC
-740 IVTGCI
+740 TVTGCI
-746 ANNITVSSSAVS
+746 ANNITVSGSAVC

-894 SGYGYWERSDSV
+894 SGYGYWERSDNV

>member
-1 MYFFKVDISSFDYEA
+1 MYFFKADISSFDDEA

-27 DENGVPFEEKIITQT
+27 DENGVPFEEKMITQT

-54 ALVDCAYTQYQ
+54 ALVDCTYTQYQ
-65 TEAVADG
+65 TDEPIADG
-72 LNDEKFAQLEAEGK
+72 LNSEKFAQLEAEGK
-86 LTVIDANT
+86 LAVIDANT

-100 KSAKSKGKN
+100 KSAKSKGKK

-114 LIVGGIAVV
+114 LIIGGIAVA

-131 ALSGGD
+131 ALSSGD
-137 KNDTPAET
+137 KKDIPTET
-145 TETSATAETAE
+145 TEISATTET
-156 TDTPTEETTTT
+156 TEIDAQTEGTTTT
-167 ETEISP
+167 ETEIP
-173 AESSEQGEADEPVSE
+173 LVESSEQGEADEPVSE
-188 TSSTT
+188 TTDT
-193 EPPAETTESG
+193 APPAETSEIG
-203 YTDSGYS
+203 YTNSGYS
-210 SSSNSGESGVYTITF
+210 SSSNSGASGVYTITF

-234 ESISAEAGQYVVL
+234 DSISAEAGQYVVL
-247 PSAESASKF
+247 PSAESASKS

-268 DNTDIAYPLYDYKMP
+268 DNTDIVYPLYDYKMP
-283 YENVKLFA
+283 YENVKMFA
-291 VWEPDTFTVNYNS
+291 VWEPDIFTVTYNS

-348 ALKSLTMP
+348 ALKNLTMP

-364 VWSKKPPTAKVTL
+364 VWSKKPPTAKITL

-419 RVEDLDVSGDCA
+419 RVEDLDISEDCD

-438 AEYITISVDRSYL
+438 ATYITISVDQSYL
-451 NKEPL
+451 NKADI
-456 EYKAALD
+456 EYKMPLD
-463 MTGNAKITL
+463 MTGYAKLTL

-478 NDIYNSVFGAKTELG
+478 NDIYNSVF
-493 AVCPKRGTDAA
+493 
-504 QQKQTGCT
+504 GCT

-578 GYFVQTADI
+578 GYFIQTADI

-626 ISDDGGLFGTI
+626 VSGSGGLFGAV

-646 VDGANIKAGNNKN
+646 VDGANIKAGKNKN

-667 VSYAYPSTDT
+667 VSYVYPSNNT

-687 IIGCKVLNSK
+687 IFGCKVLNSK
-697 ITSDGAENV
+697 ITADGAENI
-706 GGICGFGGDIS
+706 GGI
-717 NCMADGITVSGG
+717 
-729 KSIGGVVGNAC
+729 VGNAC

-746 ANNITVSSSAVS
+746 ANNITVSGSAVS
-758 AGGIAGT
+758 VGGIAGT

-779 CAGGSIIGCGVR
+779 YAGGSIIGCGVR

-804 GTATAHNVSAYIK
+804 GAATANNVSAYIK

-832 GIAGAD
+832 GIVGAD

-852 NANNYPVIGKRTRS
+852 NANNYPVIGRRTRS
-866 SAKTMILSV
+866 STKTMILSV

-894 SGYGYWERSDSV
+894 SGYGYWERSDNV

>member
-1 MYFFKVDISSFDYEA
+1 MYFFKADISSFDDEA
-16 ETVFII
+16 EIVFII

-27 DENGVPFEEKIITQT
+27 DENGVPFEEKMITQT

-54 ALVDCAYTQYQ
+54 ALVDCTYTQYQ
-65 TEAVADG
+65 TDEPIADG
-72 LNDEKFAQLEAEGK
+72 LNSEKFAQLEAEGK
-86 LTVIDANT
+86 LAVIDANT

-100 KSAKSKGKN
+100 KSAKSKGKK

-114 LIVGGIAVV
+114 LIIGGIAVA

-131 ALSGGD
+131 ALSSGD
-137 KNDTPAET
+137 KKDIPTET
-145 TETSATAETAE
+145 TEISATTET
-156 TDTPTEETTTT
+156 TEIDAQTEGTTTT
-167 ETEISP
+167 ETEIP
-173 AESSEQGEADEPVSE
+173 LVESSEQGEADEPVSE
-188 TSSTT
+188 TTDT
-193 EPPAETTESG
+193 APPAETSESG

-225 YPNGGEGTL
+225 YMNGGEGTL

-247 PSAESASKF
+247 PSAESASKS

-268 DNTDIAYPLYDYKMP
+268 DNTDIVYPLYDYKMP
-283 YENVKLFA
+283 YENVKMFA
-291 VWEPDTFTVNYNS
+291 VWEPDIFTVTYNS

-348 ALKSLTMP
+348 ALKNLTMP

-364 VWSKKPPTAKVTL
+364 VWSKKPPTAKITL

-419 RVEDLDVSGDCA
+419 RVEDLDVSGDCD

-438 AEYITISVDRSYL
+438 ATYITISVDQSYL
-451 NKEPL
+451 NKADI
-456 EYKAALD
+456 EYKMPLD
-463 MTGNAKITL
+463 MTGYAKLTL

-478 NDIYNSVFGAKTELG
+478 NDIYNSVF
-493 AVCPKRGTDAA
+493 
-504 QQKQTGCT
+504 GCT

-550 GGGKGTAE
+550 GGGKGTAK

-578 GYFVQTADI
+578 GYFIQTADI

-613 YFVYDGQGHSIKN
+613 YFVYDGHGHSIKN
-626 ISDDGGLFGTI
+626 ISGNGGLFGTI

-646 VDGANIKAGNNKN
+646 VDGASIKAGNNKN

-697 ITSDGAENV
+697 ITADGAENI

-717 NCMADGITVSGG
+717 DCMADGIAVSGG
-729 KSIGGVVGNAC
+729 KSIGGIVGNAC
-740 IVTGCI
+740 TVTGCI
-746 ANNITVSSSAVS
+746 ANNITVSGSAVS

-791 TFTSTAE
+791 TFTSTSE

>member
-1 MYFFKVDISSFDYEA
+1 MYFFKADISSFDDEA

-27 DENGVPFEEKIITQT
+27 DENGVPFEEKMITQT

-54 ALVDCAYTQYQ
+54 ALVDCTYTQYQ
-65 TEAVADG
+65 TDEPIADD
-72 LNDEKFAQLEAEGK
+72 LNSEKFAQLEAEGK
-86 LTVIDANT
+86 LAVIDANT

-100 KSAKSKGKN
+100 KSAKSKGKKN
-109 NLTTY
+109 FTTY
-114 LIVGGIAVV
+114 LIIGGIAVA

-131 ALSGGD
+131 ALSGSNKTD
-137 KNDTPAET
+137 APAET
-145 TETSATAETAE
+145 TEISATTETAETAVS
-156 TDTPTEETTTT
+156 TGETTTT
-167 ETEISP
+167 ESEIP
-173 AESSEQGEADEPVSE
+173 LVESSEQDEEDVPVSE
-188 TSSTT
+188 TSSA
-193 EPPAETTESG
+193 EPPAETSEIG
-203 YTDSGYS
+203 YTNSGYS
-210 SSSNSGESGVYTITF
+210 SSSNYGESGVYTITF

-234 ESISAEAGQYVVL
+234 ESISTEAGQYVVL

-283 YENVKLFA
+283 YENVKMFA

-316 RYGDSVPLPKDVSIY
+316 RYGDNVPLPKDVSIY
-331 RDGLFLTGWAK
+331 RDGLYLTGWAK
-342 TDNAKS
+342 TGNAKS

-364 VWSKKPPTAKVTL
+364 VWSKKPPTAKITL
-377 HYDDKVQVIEAEIG
+377 HYDDKVQIIEAEIG
-391 STLDMLDDF
+391 STMDMLDDF

-405 GEIVSGWYFENSPV
+405 GEIVSGWYFENSLV
-419 RVEDLDVSGDCA
+419 RVEDLDVSEDCE

-438 AEYITISVDRSYL
+438 ATYITISVDRSYL
-451 NKEPL
+451 NKADI
-456 EYKAALD
+456 EYKMPLD
-463 MTGNAKITL
+463 MTGYAKLTL

-478 NDIYNSVFGAKTELG
+478 NDIYNSVF
-493 AVCPKRGTDAA
+493 
-504 QQKQTGCT
+504 GCT

-550 GGGKGTAE
+550 GGGKGTAK

-593 DRNPIS
+593 ERTSIS
-599 TKKITRGYENKSYD
+599 TKKISRGFENKSYD
-613 YFVYDGQGHSIKN
+613 YFVYDGQGCSIKN
-626 ISDDGGLFGTI
+626 MSCDGGLFGIISASTI
-637 AAGTIQNVV
+637 RNVV
-646 VDGANIKAGNNKN
+646 IDGANIKSGEYSNV
-659 LGVICNEI
+659 GFICNEVI
-667 VSYAYPSTDT
+667 SYSFPASEG
-677 DEYFSTGNTR
+677 DEFFSTGNSR
-687 IIGCKVLNSK
+687 IVGCKVLNSK
-697 ITSDGAENV
+697 ITADGADNV
-706 GGICGFGGDIS
+706 GGICGYGGAVSD
-717 NCMADGITVSGG
+717 CMASGITFSGG
-729 KSIGGVVGNAC
+729 TNIGGIVGNAYTA
-740 IVTGCI
+740 TGCL
-746 ANNITVSSSAVS
+746 ANNITVNGSVKS
-758 AGGIAGT
+758 AGGIAAT
-765 AYGVELFNS
+765 AYGVKLYNDGDKARYS
-774 GEKPH
+774 G
-779 CAGGSIIGCGVR
+779 GNIIGCGVR

-804 GTATAHNVSAYIK
+804 GTSTADNSSAYIK

-832 GIAGAD
+832 GIVGAD

-852 NANNYPVIGKRTRS
+852 NANNYPVIGRRTRS
-866 SAKTMILSV
+866 STKTMILSV

>member
-1 MYFFKVDISSFDYEA
+1 MYFFKADISSFDDEA
-16 ETVFII
+16 EIVFII

-27 DENGVPFEEKIITQT
+27 DENGVPFEEKMITQT

-54 ALVDCAYTQYQ
+54 ALVDCTYTQYQ
-65 TEAVADG
+65 TDEPIADG
-72 LNDEKFAQLEAEGK
+72 LNSEKFAQLEAEGK
-86 LTVIDANT
+86 LAVIDANT

-100 KSAKSKGKN
+100 KSAKSKGKK

-114 LIVGGIAVV
+114 LIIGGIAVA

-131 ALSGGD
+131 ALSSGD
-137 KNDTPAET
+137 KKDIPTET
-145 TETSATAETAE
+145 TEISATTET
-156 TDTPTEETTTT
+156 TEIDAQTEGTTTT
-167 ETEISP
+167 ETEIP
-173 AESSEQGEADEPVSE
+173 LVESSEQGEADEPVSE
-188 TSSTT
+188 TTDT
-193 EPPAETTESG
+193 APPAETSESG

-225 YPNGGEGTL
+225 YMNGGEGTL

-247 PSAESASKF
+247 PSAESASKS

-268 DNTDIAYPLYDYKMP
+268 DNTDIVYPLYDYKMP
-283 YENVKLFA
+283 YENVKMFA
-291 VWEPDTFTVNYNS
+291 VWEPDIFTVTYNS

-348 ALKSLTMP
+348 ALKNLTMP

-364 VWSKKPPTAKVTL
+364 VWSKKPPTAKITL

-419 RVEDLDVSGDCA
+419 RVEDLDVSGDCD

-438 AEYITISVDRSYL
+438 ATYITISVDQSYL
-451 NKEPL
+451 NKADI
-456 EYKAALD
+456 EYKMPLD
-463 MTGNAKITL
+463 MTGYAKLTL

-478 NDIYNSVFGAKTELG
+478 NDIYNSVF
-493 AVCPKRGTDAA
+493 
-504 QQKQTGCT
+504 GCT

-550 GGGKGTAE
+550 GGGKGTAK

-578 GYFVQTADI
+578 GYFIQTADI

-613 YFVYDGQGHSIKN
+613 YFVYDGHGHSIKN
-626 ISDDGGLFGTI
+626 ISGNGGLFGTI

-646 VDGANIKAGNNKN
+646 VDGASIKAGNNKN

-697 ITSDGAENV
+697 ITADGAENI

-717 NCMADGITVSGG
+717 DCMADGIAVSGG
-729 KSIGGVVGNAC
+729 KSIGGIVGNAC
-740 IVTGCI
+740 TVTGCI
-746 ANNITVSSSAVS
+746 ANNITVSGSAVS

-791 TFTSTAE
+791 TFTSTSE

-804 GTATAHNVSAYIK
+804 GTATAYNVSAYIK

-894 SGYGYWERSDSV
+894 SGYGYWERSDNV

>member
-1 MYFFKVDISSFDYEA
+1 MYFFKVDISSFDDEA

-72 LNDEKFAQLEAEGK
+72 LNDEKFAQLETEGK
-86 LTVIDANT
+86 LAVIDANT

-100 KSAKSKGKN
+100 KSAKSKGKKN
-109 NLTTY
+109 FTTY
-114 LIVGGIAVV
+114 LIIGGIAVA

-131 ALSGGD
+131 ALSGSNKTD
-137 KNDTPAET
+137 APAET
-145 TETSATAETAE
+145 TETSATTETAETAIPTGEVATPETEIYSAESFEQGEADVPVIETSSAEPPAETAE
-156 TDTPTEETTTT
+156 T
-167 ETEISP
+167 
-173 AESSEQGEADEPVSE
+173 
-188 TSSTT
+188 
-193 EPPAETTESG
+193 G
-203 YTDSGYS
+203 YTNSGYS
-210 SSSNSGESGVYTITF
+210 SSSNSGASGVYTITF
-225 YPNGGEGTL
+225 YANGGEGTL

-268 DNTDIAYPLYDYKMP
+268 DNTDIAYSLYDYKMP
-283 YENVKLFA
+283 YENVKMFA

-331 RDGLFLTGWAK
+331 RDGLFLTGWAQ
-342 TDNAKS
+342 TDSAKS
-348 ALKSLTMP
+348 ALKNLSMP

-364 VWSKKPPTAKVTL
+364 VWSKKPPTAIITL

-405 GEIVSGWYFENSPV
+405 GEIVSGWYFENSPI
-419 RVEDLDVSGDCA
+419 RVEDLDVSGDCD

-438 AEYITISVDRSYL
+438 ATYITISVDRSYL
-451 NKEPL
+451 NKADI
-456 EYKAALD
+456 EYKMPLD
-463 MTGNAKITL
+463 MTGYAKLTL

-478 NDIYNSVFGAKTELG
+478 NDIYNSIF
-493 AVCPKRGTDAA
+493 
-504 QQKQTGCT
+504 GCT

-578 GYFVQTADI
+578 GYFIQTADI

-613 YFVYDGQGHSIKN
+613 YFVYDGNGYSIK
-626 ISDDGGLFGTI
+626 SVSGSGGLFGTI

-646 VDGANIKAGNNKN
+646 VDGANIKAGKNKN
-659 LGVICNEI
+659 LGVICNEV

-697 ITSDGAENV
+697 ITADGAENI

-717 NCMADGITVSGG
+717 DCTADGIAVSGG
-729 KSIGGVVGNAC
+729 KSIGGIVGNAC
-740 IVTGCI
+740 TVTGCI
-746 ANNITVSSSAVS
+746 ANNITVSGSAVS

-779 CAGGSIIGCGVR
+779 YAGGSIIGCGVR

-832 GIAGAD
+832 GIVGAD

-852 NANNYPVIGKRTRS
+852 NANNYSVIGKRTRS

>member
-1 MYFFKVDISSFDYEA
+1 MYFFKADISSFDDEA

-22 PEQNA
+22 PGQNA
-27 DENGVPFEEKIITQT
+27 DENGVPFEEKMITQT

-65 TEAVADG
+65 TDEPIADG
-72 LNDEKFAQLEAEGK
+72 LNSEKFAQLEAEGK
-86 LTVIDANT
+86 LAVIDANT

-100 KSAKSKGKN
+100 KSAKSKGKK

-114 LIVGGIAVV
+114 LIIGGIAVA

-131 ALSGGD
+131 ALSSGNK
-137 KNDTPAET
+137 KNIPAET
-145 TETSATAETAE
+145 TEPSATTETAETAIPTGEVATPETEIYSAESFEQGEADVPVIETSSAEPPAETAE
-156 TDTPTEETTTT
+156 T
-167 ETEISP
+167 
-173 AESSEQGEADEPVSE
+173 
-188 TSSTT
+188 
-193 EPPAETTESG
+193 G
-203 YTDSGYS
+203 YTNSGYS
-210 SSSNSGESGVYTITF
+210 SSSNSGASGVYTITF
-225 YPNGGEGTL
+225 YANGGEGTL

-247 PSAESASKF
+247 PSAESASKS

-348 ALKSLTMP
+348 TLKSLTMP

-364 VWSKKPPTAKVTL
+364 VWSKKPPTAKITL
-377 HYDDKVQVIEAEIG
+377 HYDDKVQVIEVEIG

-419 RVEDLDVSGDCA
+419 RVEDLDVSEDCD

-438 AEYITISVDRSYL
+438 ATYITISVDRCYL
-451 NKEPL
+451 NKADI
-456 EYKAALD
+456 EYKVPLD
-463 MTGNAKITL
+463 MTGYAKLTL

-478 NDIYNSVFGAKTELG
+478 NDVYNSVF
-493 AVCPKRGTDAA
+493 
-504 QQKQTGCT
+504 GCT

-521 GDFGTIEYYGGVESK
+521 GDFGTIEYYGGVKSK

-550 GGGKGTAE
+550 GGGKGTVE

-613 YFVYDGQGHSIKN
+613 YFVYDGNGYSIK
-626 ISDDGGLFGTI
+626 SVSGSGGLFGTI

-646 VDGANIKAGNNKN
+646 VDGANIKAGKNKN
-659 LGVICNEI
+659 LGVICNEV

-697 ITSDGAENV
+697 ITADGAENI

-717 NCMADGITVSGG
+717 DCTADGIAVSGG
-729 KSIGGVVGNAC
+729 KSIGGIVGNAC
-740 IVTGCI
+740 TVTGCI
-746 ANNITVSSSAVS
+746 ANNITVSGSAVS

-779 CAGGSIIGCGVR
+779 YAGGSIIGCGVR

-832 GIAGAD
+832 GIVGAD

-852 NANNYPVIGKRTRS
+852 NANNYSVIGKRTRS

>member
-1 MYFFKVDISSFDYEA
+1 MYFFKVDISSFDDEA

-72 LNDEKFAQLEAEGK
+72 LNDEKFAQLETEGK
-86 LTVIDANT
+86 LAVIDANT

-100 KSAKSKGKN
+100 KSAKSKGKKN
-109 NLTTY
+109 FTTY
-114 LIVGGIAVV
+114 LIIGGIAVA

-131 ALSGGD
+131 ALSGSNKTD
-137 KNDTPAET
+137 APAET
-145 TETSATAETAE
+145 TETSATTETAETAIPTGEVATPETEIYSAESFEQGEADVPVIETSSAEPPAETAE
-156 TDTPTEETTTT
+156 T
-167 ETEISP
+167 
-173 AESSEQGEADEPVSE
+173 
-188 TSSTT
+188 
-193 EPPAETTESG
+193 G
-203 YTDSGYS
+203 YTNSGYS
-210 SSSNSGESGVYTITF
+210 SSSNSGASGVYTITF
-225 YPNGGEGTL
+225 YANGGEGTL

-268 DNTDIAYPLYDYKMP
+268 DNTDIAYSLYDYKMP
-283 YENVKLFA
+283 YENVKMFA

-331 RDGLFLTGWAK
+331 RDGLFLTGWAQ
-342 TDNAKS
+342 TDSAKS
-348 ALKSLTMP
+348 ALKNLSMP

-364 VWSKKPPTAKVTL
+364 VWSKKPPTAIITL

-405 GEIVSGWYFENSPV
+405 GEIVSGWYFENSPI
-419 RVEDLDVSGDCA
+419 RVEDLDVSGDCD

-438 AEYITISVDRSYL
+438 ATYITISVDRSYL
-451 NKEPL
+451 NKADI
-456 EYKAALD
+456 EYKMPLD
-463 MTGNAKITL
+463 MTGYAKLTL

-478 NDIYNSVFGAKTELG
+478 NDIYNSIF
-493 AVCPKRGTDAA
+493 
-504 QQKQTGCT
+504 GCT

-578 GYFVQTADI
+578 GYFIQTADI

-599 TKKITRGYENKSYD
+599 TKKIARGYENKSYD
-613 YFVYDGQGHSIKN
+613 YFVYDGQGYSIKN
-626 ISDDGGLFGTI
+626 ISGDGGLFGTI

-646 VDGANIKAGNNKN
+646 VDGANIKAGKNKN
-659 LGVICNEI
+659 LGVICNEV
-667 VSYAYPSTDT
+667 VSYAYPSNNT

-687 IIGCKVLNSK
+687 IFGCKVLNSK
-697 ITSDGAENV
+697 ITADGAENV

>member
-1 MYFFKVDISSFDYEA
+1 MYFFKADISSFDDEA

-27 DENGVPFEEKIITQT
+27 DENGVPFEEKMITQT

-54 ALVDCAYTQYQ
+54 ALVDCTYTQYQ

-72 LNDEKFAQLEAEGK
+72 LNDEKFAQLETEGK
-86 LTVIDANT
+86 LAVIDANT

-100 KSAKSKGKN
+100 KSAKSKGKKN
-109 NLTTY
+109 FTTY
-114 LIVGGIAVV
+114 LIIGGIAVA

-131 ALSGGD
+131 ALSGSNKTD
-137 KNDTPAET
+137 APAET
-145 TETSATAETAE
+145 TETSATTETAETAIPTGEVATPETEIYSAESFEQGEADVPVIETSSAEPPAETAE
-156 TDTPTEETTTT
+156 T
-167 ETEISP
+167 
-173 AESSEQGEADEPVSE
+173 
-188 TSSTT
+188 
-193 EPPAETTESG
+193 G
-203 YTDSGYS
+203 YTNSGYS
-210 SSSNSGESGVYTITF
+210 SSSNSGASGVYTITF
-225 YPNGGEGTL
+225 YANGGEGTL

-268 DNTDIAYPLYDYKMP
+268 DNTDIAYSLYDYKMP
-283 YENVKLFA
+283 YENVKMFA

-331 RDGLFLTGWAK
+331 RDGLFLTGWAQ
-342 TDNAKS
+342 TDSAKS
-348 ALKSLTMP
+348 ALKNLSMP

-364 VWSKKPPTAKVTL
+364 VWSKKPPTAIITL

-405 GEIVSGWYFENSPV
+405 GEIVSGWYFENSPI
-419 RVEDLDVSGDCA
+419 RVEDLDVSGDCD

-438 AEYITISVDRSYL
+438 ATYITISVDRSYL
-451 NKEPL
+451 NKADI
-456 EYKAALD
+456 EYKMPLD
-463 MTGNAKITL
+463 MTGYAKLTL

-478 NDIYNSVFGAKTELG
+478 NDIYNSIF
-493 AVCPKRGTDAA
+493 
-504 QQKQTGCT
+504 GCT

-578 GYFVQTADI
+578 GYFIQTADI

-599 TKKITRGYENKSYD
+599 TKKIARGYENKSYD
-613 YFVYDGQGHSIKN
+613 YFVYDGQGYSIKN
-626 ISDDGGLFGTI
+626 ISGDGGLFGTI

-646 VDGANIKAGNNKN
+646 VDGANIKAGKNKN

-677 DEYFSTGNTR
+677 NEYFSTGNTR

-697 ITSDGAENV
+697 ITADGAENI

-717 NCMADGITVSGG
+717 DCMADGITVSGG
-729 KSIGGVVGNAC
+729 KSIGGIVGNAC
-740 IVTGCI
+740 TVTGCI
-746 ANNITVSSSAVS
+746 ANNITVSGSAVC

>member
-1 MYFFKVDISSFDYEA
+1 MYFFKADISSFDDEA

-27 DENGVPFEEKIITQT
+27 DENGVPFEEKMITQT

-54 ALVDCAYTQYQ
+54 ALVDCTYTQYQ
-65 TEAVADG
+65 TDAPIADG
-72 LNDEKFAQLEAEGK
+72 LNSEKFAQLEAEGK
-86 LTVIDANT
+86 LAVIDANT

-100 KSAKSKGKN
+100 KSAKSKGKKN
-109 NLTTY
+109 FTTY
-114 LIVGGIAVV
+114 LIIGGIAVA

-131 ALSGGD
+131 ALSGSNKTD
-137 KNDTPAET
+137 APAET
-145 TETSATAETAE
+145 TETSATTETAE
-156 TDTPTEETTTT
+156 TDAQTEETTTT
-167 ETEISP
+167 ETEIP
-173 AESSEQGEADEPVSE
+173 LVESSEQGEADVPVIE
-188 TSSTT
+188 TSSA
-193 EPPAETTESG
+193 EPPAETAETG
-203 YTDSGYS
+203 YTNSGYS
-210 SSSNSGESGVYTITF
+210 SPSNSGESGVYTITF

-247 PSAESASKF
+247 PSAESASKS

-283 YENVKLFA
+283 YENVKMFA
-291 VWEPDTFTVNYNS
+291 VWEPDIFTVTYNS

-342 TDNAKS
+342 TGNAKS

-356 AENLTLYA
+356 AENLTIYA
-364 VWSKKPPTAKVTL
+364 VWSKKPPTAKITL

-391 STLDMLDDF
+391 STLNMLDDF

-419 RVEDLDVSGDCA
+419 RVEDLDVSEDCD

-438 AEYITISVDRSYL
+438 ATYITISVDQSYL
-451 NKEPL
+451 NKADI
-456 EYKAALD
+456 EYKMPLD
-463 MTGNAKITL
+463 MTGYAKLTL
-472 PVVDDK
+472 PVIDDK
-478 NDIYNSVFGAKTELG
+478 NDIYNSVF
-493 AVCPKRGTDAA
+493 
-504 QQKQTGCT
+504 GCT

-563 SYYDQLLRLSEQGAK
+563 SYYDQLLRLSEQGTK
-578 GYFVQTADI
+578 GYFIQTADI

-613 YFVYDGQGHSIKN
+613 YFVYDGQGYSIKN
-626 ISDDGGLFGTI
+626 ISGDGGLFGTI

-646 VDGANIKAGNNKN
+646 VDGASIKAGNNKN

-667 VSYAYPSTDT
+667 VSYAYPSTGT
-677 DEYFSTGNTR
+677 DEFFSTGNTR

-697 ITSDGAENV
+697 ITADGAENI

-717 NCMADGITVSGG
+717 DCMADGITVSGG
-729 KSIGGVVGNAC
+729 KNIGGIVGNAC
-740 IVTGCI
+740 TVTGCI
-746 ANNITVSSSAVS
+746 ANNITVSGSAVC

-779 CAGGSIIGCGVR
+779 YAGGSIIGCGVR

-852 NANNYPVIGKRTRS
+852 NANNYSVIGKRMRS

>member
-1 MYFFKVDISSFDYEA
+1 MYFFKADISSFDDEA

-22 PEQNA
+22 PGQNA
-27 DENGVPFEEKIITQT
+27 DENGVPFEEKMITQT
-42 AEYKAFVKRTKT
+42 VEYKAFVKRTKT
-54 ALVDCAYTQYQ
+54 ALVDCTYTQYQ
-65 TEAVADG
+65 TDEPIADG
-72 LNDEKFAQLEAEGK
+72 LNSEKFAQLETEGK
-86 LTVIDANT
+86 LAVIDANT
-94 YSISTG
+94 YSIPTG
-100 KSAKSKGKN
+100 KSAKSKGKKN
-109 NLTTY
+109 FTTY
-114 LIVGGIAVV
+114 LIIGGIAVA

-131 ALSGGD
+131 ALSGSNKTD
-137 KNDTPAET
+137 APAET
-145 TETSATAETAE
+145 TETSATTETAETAIPTGEVATPETEIYSAESFEQGEADVPVIETSSAEPPAETAE
-156 TDTPTEETTTT
+156 T
-167 ETEISP
+167 
-173 AESSEQGEADEPVSE
+173 
-188 TSSTT
+188 
-193 EPPAETTESG
+193 G
-203 YTDSGYS
+203 YTNSGYS
-210 SSSNSGESGVYTITF
+210 SSSNSGASGVYTITF
-225 YPNGGEGTL
+225 YANGGEGTL

-268 DNTDIAYPLYDYKMP
+268 DNTDIAYSLYDYKMP
-283 YENVKLFA
+283 YENVKMFA

-331 RDGLFLTGWAK
+331 RDGLFLTGWAQ
-342 TDNAKS
+342 TDSAKS
-348 ALKSLTMP
+348 ALKNLSMP

-364 VWSKKPPTAKVTL
+364 VWSKKPPTAIITL

-405 GEIVSGWYFENSPV
+405 GEIVSGWYFENSPI
-419 RVEDLDVSGDCA
+419 RVEDLDVSGDCD

-438 AEYITISVDRSYL
+438 ATYITISVDRSYL
-451 NKEPL
+451 NKADI
-456 EYKAALD
+456 EYKMPLD
-463 MTGNAKITL
+463 MTGYAKLTL

-478 NDIYNSVFGAKTELG
+478 NDIYNSIF
-493 AVCPKRGTDAA
+493 
-504 QQKQTGCT
+504 GCT

-578 GYFVQTADI
+578 GYFIQTADI

-599 TKKITRGYENKSYD
+599 TKKIARGYENKSYD
-613 YFVYDGQGHSIKN
+613 YFVYDGQGYSIKN
-626 ISDDGGLFGTI
+626 ISGDGGLFGTI

-646 VDGANIKAGNNKN
+646 VDGANIKAGKNKN
-659 LGVICNEI
+659 LGVICNEV

-697 ITSDGAENV
+697 ITADGAENI

-717 NCMADGITVSGG
+717 DCTADGIAVSGG
-729 KSIGGVVGNAC
+729 KSIGGIVGNAC
-740 IVTGCI
+740 TVTGCI
-746 ANNITVSSSAVS
+746 ANNITVSGSAVS

-779 CAGGSIIGCGVR
+779 YAGGSIIGCGVR

-832 GIAGAD
+832 GIVGAD

-852 NANNYPVIGKRTRS
+852 NANNYSVIGKRTRS

>member
-1 MYFFKVDISSFDYEA
+1 MYFFKADISSFDDEA

-22 PEQNA
+22 PGQNA
-27 DENGVPFEEKIITQT
+27 DENGVPFEEKMITQT

-72 LNDEKFAQLEAEGK
+72 LNDEKFAQLETEGK
-86 LTVIDANT
+86 LAVIDANT

-100 KSAKSKGKN
+100 KSAKSKGKKN
-109 NLTTY
+109 FTTY
-114 LIVGGIAVV
+114 LIIGGIAVA

-131 ALSGGD
+131 ALSGSNKTD
-137 KNDTPAET
+137 APAET
-145 TETSATAETAE
+145 TETSATTETAETAIPTGEVATPETEIYSAESFEQGEADVPVIETSSAEPPAETAE
-156 TDTPTEETTTT
+156 T
-167 ETEISP
+167 
-173 AESSEQGEADEPVSE
+173 
-188 TSSTT
+188 
-193 EPPAETTESG
+193 G
-203 YTDSGYS
+203 YTNSGYS
-210 SSSNSGESGVYTITF
+210 SSSNSGASGVYTITF
-225 YPNGGEGTL
+225 YANGGEGTL

-247 PSAESASKF
+247 PSAESASKS

-268 DNTDIAYPLYDYKMP
+268 DNTDIAYSLYDYKMP
-283 YENVKLFA
+283 YENVKMFA

-331 RDGLFLTGWAK
+331 RDGLFLTGWAQ
-342 TDNAKS
+342 TDSAKS
-348 ALKSLTMP
+348 ALKNLSMP

-364 VWSKKPPTAKVTL
+364 VWSKKPPTAIITL

-405 GEIVSGWYFENSPV
+405 GEIVSGWYFENSPI
-419 RVEDLDVSGDCA
+419 RVEDLDVSGDCD

-438 AEYITISVDRSYL
+438 ATYITISVDRSYL
-451 NKEPL
+451 NKADI
-456 EYKAALD
+456 EYKMPLD
-463 MTGNAKITL
+463 MTGYAKLTL

-478 NDIYNSVFGAKTELG
+478 NDIYNSIF
-493 AVCPKRGTDAA
+493 
-504 QQKQTGCT
+504 GCT

-578 GYFVQTADI
+578 GYFIQTADI

-599 TKKITRGYENKSYD
+599 TKKIARGYENKSYD
-613 YFVYDGQGHSIKN
+613 YFVYDGQGYSIKN
-626 ISDDGGLFGTI
+626 ISGDGGLFGTI

-646 VDGANIKAGNNKN
+646 VDGANIKAGKNKN

-677 DEYFSTGNTR
+677 NEYFSTGNTR

-697 ITSDGAENV
+697 ITADGAENI

-717 NCMADGITVSGG
+717 DCMADGITVSGG
-729 KSIGGVVGNAC
+729 KSIGGIVGNAC
-740 IVTGCI
+740 TVTGCI
-746 ANNITVSSSAVS
+746 ANNITVSGSAVC

-894 SGYGYWERSDSV
+894 SGYGYWERSDNV

>member
-1 MYFFKVDISSFDYEA
+1 MYFFKADISSFDDEA
-16 ETVFII
+16 EIVFII

-27 DENGVPFEEKIITQT
+27 DENGVPFEEKMITQT

-54 ALVDCAYTQYQ
+54 ALVDCTYTQYQ

-72 LNDEKFAQLEAEGK
+72 LNDEKFAQLETEGK
-86 LTVIDANT
+86 LAVIDANT

-100 KSAKSKGKN
+100 KSAKSKGKKN
-109 NLTTY
+109 FTTY
-114 LIVGGIAVV
+114 LIIGGIAVA

-131 ALSGGD
+131 ALSGSNKTD
-137 KNDTPAET
+137 APAET
-145 TETSATAETAE
+145 TETSATTETAE
-156 TDTPTEETTTT
+156 TAIPTGEVATP
-167 ETEISP
+167 ETEIYS
-173 AESSEQGEADEPVSE
+173 AESFEQGEADVPVIE
-188 TSSTT
+188 TSSA
-193 EPPAETTESG
+193 EPPAETSEIG
-203 YTDSGYS
+203 YTNSGYS
-210 SSSNSGESGVYTITF
+210 SSSNSGASGVYTITF
-225 YPNGGEGTL
+225 YANGGEGTL

-268 DNTDIAYPLYDYKMP
+268 DNTDIAYSLYDYKMP
-283 YENVKLFA
+283 YENVKMFA

-331 RDGLFLTGWAK
+331 RDGLFLTGWAQ
-342 TDNAKS
+342 TDSAKS
-348 ALKSLTMP
+348 ALKNLSMP

-364 VWSKKPPTAKVTL
+364 VWSKKPPTAIITL

-405 GEIVSGWYFENSPV
+405 GEIVSGWYFENSPI
-419 RVEDLDVSGDCA
+419 RVEDLDVSGDCD

-438 AEYITISVDRSYL
+438 ATYITISVDRSYL
-451 NKEPL
+451 NKADI
-456 EYKAALD
+456 EYKMPLD
-463 MTGNAKITL
+463 MTGYAKLTL

-478 NDIYNSVFGAKTELG
+478 NDIYNSIF
-493 AVCPKRGTDAA
+493 
-504 QQKQTGCT
+504 GCT

-578 GYFVQTADI
+578 GYFIQTADI

-599 TKKITRGYENKSYD
+599 TKKIARGYENKSYD
-613 YFVYDGQGHSIKN
+613 YFVYDGQGYSIKN
-626 ISDDGGLFGTI
+626 ISGDGGLFGTI

-646 VDGANIKAGNNKN
+646 VDGANIKAGKNKN

-677 DEYFSTGNTR
+677 NEYFSTGNTR

-697 ITSDGAENV
+697 ITADGAENI

-717 NCMADGITVSGG
+717 DCMADGITVSGG
-729 KSIGGVVGNAC
+729 KSIGGIVGNAC
-740 IVTGCI
+740 TVTGCI
-746 ANNITVSSSAVS
+746 ANNITVSGSAVC

>member
-1 MYFFKVDISSFDYEA
+1 MYFFKADISSFDDEA
-16 ETVFII
+16 ETMFII

-27 DENGVPFEEKIITQT
+27 DENGVPFEEKMITQT

-54 ALVDCAYTQYQ
+54 ALVDCTYTQYQ
-65 TEAVADG
+65 TDEPIADG
-72 LNDEKFAQLEAEGK
+72 LNSEKFAQLEAEGK
-86 LTVIDANT
+86 LAVIDANT

-100 KSAKSKGKN
+100 KSAKSKGKK

-114 LIVGGIAVV
+114 LIIGGIAVA

-131 ALSGGD
+131 ALSGSN
-137 KNDTPAET
+137 KTDTPAET
-145 TETSATAETAE
+145 TETAETAV
-156 TDTPTEETTTT
+156 PTGETTTT
-167 ETEISP
+167 ETEIP
-173 AESSEQGEADEPVSE
+173 LVESSEQGEADVPVSE
-188 TSSTT
+188 TSSA
-193 EPPAETTESG
+193 EPPAETSETG
-203 YTDSGYS
+203 YTNSGYS

-225 YPNGGEGTL
+225 YSNGGEGTL
-234 ESISAEAGQYVVL
+234 DSISAEAGQYVVL
-247 PSAESASKF
+247 PSAESASKS

-331 RDGLFLTGWAK
+331 RDSLFLTGWAK

-348 ALKSLTMP
+348 TLKSLTMP

-377 HYDDKVQVIEAEIG
+377 HYDDKVQIIEAEIG

-405 GEIVSGWYFENSPV
+405 GEIVSGWYFENSLV
-419 RVEDLDVSGDCA
+419 RVEDLDVSEDCE

-438 AEYITISVDRSYL
+438 ATYITISVDQSYL
-451 NKEPL
+451 NKADI
-456 EYKAALD
+456 EYKMPLD
-463 MTGNAKITL
+463 MTGYAKLTL

-478 NDIYNSVFGAKTELG
+478 NDIYNSVF
-493 AVCPKRGTDAA
+493 
-504 QQKQTGCT
+504 GCT

-550 GGGKGTAE
+550 GGGKGTVE

-626 ISDDGGLFGTI
+626 VSGNGGLFGTI

-646 VDGANIKAGNNKN
+646 VDGANIKAGKNKN
-659 LGVICNEI
+659 LGVICNEV

-697 ITSDGAENV
+697 ITADGAENI

-717 NCMADGITVSGG
+717 DCTADGIAVSGG
-729 KSIGGVVGNAC
+729 KSIGGIVGNAC
-740 IVTGCI
+740 TVTGCI
-746 ANNITVSSSAVS
+746 ANNITVSGSVVS

-779 CAGGSIIGCGVR
+779 YAGGSIIGCGVR

-852 NANNYPVIGKRTRS
+852 NANNYSVIGKRMRS

-894 SGYGYWERSDSV
+894 SGYSYWERSDNV
-906 NGGYPYPCRIFAER
+906 NGGYPYPCRIFSER
-920 N
+920 S

>member
-1 MYFFKVDISSFDYEA
+1 MYFFKVDISSFDDEA

-27 DENGVPFEEKIITQT
+27 DENGVPFEEKMITQT

-54 ALVDCAYTQYQ
+54 ALVDCTYTQYQ
-65 TEAVADG
+65 TDEPIADG
-72 LNDEKFAQLEAEGK
+72 LNSEKFAQLEAEGK
-86 LTVIDANT
+86 LAVIDANT

-100 KSAKSKGKN
+100 KSAKSKGKKN
-109 NLTTY
+109 FTTY
-114 LIVGGIAVV
+114 LIIGGIAV
-123 AVILIAVS
+123 ATVILIAVS
-131 ALSGGD
+131 ALFGGNKTD
-137 KNDTPAET
+137 APAET
-145 TETSATAETAE
+145 TETSATTETAE
-156 TDTPTEETTTT
+156 TAVLTEEITTT
-167 ETEISP
+167 ETEISLV
-173 AESSEQGEADEPVSE
+173 ESSEQGEADVPVIE
-188 TSSTT
+188 TSSA
-193 EPPAETTESG
+193 EPPAETSETG
-203 YTDSGYS
+203 YTNSGYS

-291 VWEPDTFTVNYNS
+291 VWDPDIFTVTYNS

-331 RDGLFLTGWAK
+331 QDGLFLTGWAK

-348 ALKSLTMP
+348 ALKNLTMP

-364 VWSKKPPTAKVTL
+364 VWSKKPPTAKITL
-377 HYDDKVQVIEAEIG
+377 HDDDKVQVIEAEIG
-391 STLDMLDDF
+391 STLNMLDDF

-419 RVEDLDVSGDCA
+419 RVEDLDISENCD

-438 AEYITISVDRSYL
+438 ATYITISVDRSYL
-451 NKEPL
+451 NKADI
-456 EYKAALD
+456 EYKMPLD
-463 MTGNAKITL
+463 MTGYAKLTL

-478 NDIYNSVFGAKTELG
+478 NDIYNSVF
-493 AVCPKRGTDAA
+493 
-504 QQKQTGCT
+504 GCT

-550 GGGKGTAE
+550 GGGNGTAE

-613 YFVYDGQGHSIKN
+613 YFVYDGQGYSIKN
-626 ISDDGGLFGTI
+626 ISGDGGLFGTI

-646 VDGANIKAGNNKN
+646 VDGANIKAGKNKN
-659 LGVICNEI
+659 LGVICNE
-667 VSYAYPSTDT
+667 VVFYAYPSTDT
-677 DEYFSTGNTR
+677 NEYFSTGNTR

-697 ITSDGAENV
+697 ITADGAENI

-717 NCMADGITVSGG
+717 DCMADGITVSGG
-729 KSIGGVVGNAC
+729 KSIGGIVGNAC
-740 IVTGCI
+740 TVTGCI
-746 ANNITVSSSAVS
+746 ANNITVSGSAVS

-765 AYGVELFNS
+765 AYCVELFNS

-852 NANNYPVIGKRTRS
+852 NANNYSVIGKRMRS

-894 SGYGYWERSDSV
+894 GGYGYWERSDSV

>member
-1 MYFFKVDISSFDYEA
+1 MYFFKADISSFDDEA

-27 DENGVPFEEKIITQT
+27 DENGVPFEEKMITQT

-54 ALVDCAYTQYQ
+54 ALVDCTYTQYQ
-65 TEAVADG
+65 TDEPIADG
-72 LNDEKFAQLEAEGK
+72 LNSEKFAQLEAEGK
-86 LTVIDANT
+86 LAVIDANT

-100 KSAKSKGKN
+100 KSAKSKGKK

-114 LIVGGIAVV
+114 LIIGGIAVA

-131 ALSGGD
+131 ALSSGD
-137 KNDTPAET
+137 KKDIPTET
-145 TETSATAETAE
+145 TEISATTET
-156 TDTPTEETTTT
+156 TEIDAQTEGTTTT
-167 ETEISP
+167 ETEIP
-173 AESSEQGEADEPVSE
+173 LVESSEQGEADEPVSE
-188 TSSTT
+188 TTDT
-193 EPPAETTESG
+193 APPAETSEIG
-203 YTDSGYS
+203 YTNSGYS
-210 SSSNSGESGVYTITF
+210 SSSNSGASGVYTITF

-234 ESISAEAGQYVVL
+234 DSISAEAGQYVVL
-247 PSAESASKF
+247 PSAESASKS

-268 DNTDIAYPLYDYKMP
+268 DNTDIVYPLYDYKMP
-283 YENVKLFA
+283 YENVKMFA
-291 VWEPDTFTVNYNS
+291 VWEPDIFTVTYNS

-348 ALKSLTMP
+348 ALKNLTMP

-364 VWSKKPPTAKVTL
+364 VWSKKPPTAKITL

-419 RVEDLDVSGDCA
+419 RVEDLDISEDCD

-438 AEYITISVDRSYL
+438 ATYITISVDQSYL
-451 NKEPL
+451 NTEAL

-463 MTGNAKITL
+463 MTGFAKLTL

-478 NDIYNSVFGAKTELG
+478 DDIYNSVF
-493 AVCPKRGTDAA
+493 
-504 QQKQTGCT
+504 GCT

-578 GYFVQTADI
+578 GYFIQTADI

-626 ISDDGGLFGTI
+626 ISGNVGLFGTI
-637 AAGTIQNVV
+637 VAGTIQNVV

-667 VSYAYPSTDT
+667 VSYAYPSAESDG
-677 DEYFSTGNTR
+677 YFTTGNTK
-687 IIGCKVLNSK
+687 IIGCKVQNSK
-697 ITSDGAENV
+697 ITADGAENI

-717 NCMADGITVSGG
+717 DCMADGITVSGG
-729 KSIGGVVGNAC
+729 KSIGGIVGNAC

-746 ANNITVSSSAVS
+746 ANNITVSGSAVS

-779 CAGGSIIGCGVR
+779 YAGGSIIGCGVR

-852 NANNYPVIGKRTRS
+852 NANNYPVIGRRTRS

-894 SGYGYWERSDSV
+894 SGYSYWERSDNV

>member
-1 MYFFKVDISSFDYEA
+1 MYFFKADISSFDDEA

-27 DENGVPFEEKIITQT
+27 DENGVPFEEKMITQT

-54 ALVDCAYTQYQ
+54 ALVDCTYTQYQ
-65 TEAVADG
+65 TDEPIADG
-72 LNDEKFAQLEAEGK
+72 LNSEKFAQLEAEGK
-86 LTVIDANT
+86 LAVIDANT

-100 KSAKSKGKN
+100 KSAKSKGKK

-114 LIVGGIAVV
+114 LIIGGIAVA

-131 ALSGGD
+131 ALSSGD
-137 KNDTPAET
+137 KKDIPTET
-145 TETSATAETAE
+145 TEISATTET
-156 TDTPTEETTTT
+156 TEIDAQTEGTTTT
-167 ETEISP
+167 ETEIP
-173 AESSEQGEADEPVSE
+173 LVESSEQGEADEPVSE
-188 TSSTT
+188 TTDT
-193 EPPAETTESG
+193 APPAETSEIG
-203 YTDSGYS
+203 YTNSGYS
-210 SSSNSGESGVYTITF
+210 SSSNSGASGVYTITF

-234 ESISAEAGQYVVL
+234 DSISAEAGQYVVL
-247 PSAESASKF
+247 PSAESASKS

-283 YENVKLFA
+283 YEDVKLFA
-291 VWEPDTFTVNYNS
+291 VWEPDTFIVTYNS

-316 RYGDSVPLPKDVSIY
+316 KYGDSVPLPKDVSIY
-331 RDGLFLTGWAK
+331 REGLFLTGWAK

-364 VWSKKPPTAKVTL
+364 VWSKKPPTAKITL
-377 HYDDKVQVIEAEIG
+377 HYDDKVQIIEAEIG
-391 STLDMLDDF
+391 STMDMLDDF

-419 RVEDLDVSGDCA
+419 RVENLDVSEDCD

-438 AEYITISVDRSYL
+438 ATYITISVDRSYL

-463 MTGNAKITL
+463 MTGNAKLTL

-478 NDIYNSVFGAKTELG
+478 NDIYNSVFG
-493 AVCPKRGTDAA
+493 
-504 QQKQTGCT
+504 CT

-521 GDFGTIEYYGGVESK
+521 GEFGTIEYYGGVESK

-626 ISDDGGLFGTI
+626 ISGDGGLFGTI

-646 VDGANIKAGNNKN
+646 VDGANIKAGKNKN

-667 VSYAYPSTDT
+667 VSYAYPSTGT

-687 IIGCKVLNSK
+687 IFGCKVLNSK
-697 ITSDGAENV
+697 ITADGAENI

-717 NCMADGITVSGG
+717 DCTADEIAVSGG
-729 KSIGGVVGNAC
+729 KSIGGIVGNAC
-740 IVTGCI
+740 TVTGCI
-746 ANNITVSSSAVS
+746 ANNITVSGSAVS

-765 AYGVELFNS
+765 AFGVELYNS

-791 TFTSTAE
+791 TFTSTSE

-804 GTATAHNVSAYIK
+804 GTETAHNVSAYIK

-838 GNENGHKILYCIVD
+838 GNENGNKILFCIVD
-852 NANNYPVIGKRTRS
+852 NANNYPVIGRRTRS

-894 SGYGYWERSDSV
+894 SGYGYWERSDNV

>member
-1 MYFFKVDISSFDYEA
+1 MYFFKVDISSFDDEA

-72 LNDEKFAQLEAEGK
+72 LNDEKFAQLETEGK
-86 LTVIDANT
+86 LAVIDANT

-100 KSAKSKGKN
+100 KSAKSKGKKN
-109 NLTTY
+109 FTTY
-114 LIVGGIAVV
+114 LIIGGIAVA

-131 ALSGGD
+131 ALSGSNKTD
-137 KNDTPAET
+137 APAET
-145 TETSATAETAE
+145 TETSATTETAETAIPTGEVATPETEIYSAESFEQGEADVPVIETSSAEPPAETAE
-156 TDTPTEETTTT
+156 T
-167 ETEISP
+167 
-173 AESSEQGEADEPVSE
+173 
-188 TSSTT
+188 
-193 EPPAETTESG
+193 G
-203 YTDSGYS
+203 YTNSGYS
-210 SSSNSGESGVYTITF
+210 SSSNSGASGVYTITF
-225 YPNGGEGTL
+225 YANGGEGTL

-247 PSAESASKF
+247 PSAESASKS

-268 DNTDIAYPLYDYKMP
+268 DNTDIAYSLYDYKMP
-283 YENVKLFA
+283 YENVKMFA

-331 RDGLFLTGWAK
+331 RDGLFLTGWAQ
-342 TDNAKS
+342 TDSAKS
-348 ALKSLTMP
+348 ALKNLSMP

-364 VWSKKPPTAKVTL
+364 VWSKKPPTAIITL

-405 GEIVSGWYFENSPV
+405 GEIVSGWYFENSPI
-419 RVEDLDVSGDCA
+419 RVEDLDVSGDCD

-438 AEYITISVDRSYL
+438 ATYITISVDRSYL
-451 NKEPL
+451 NKADI
-456 EYKAALD
+456 EYKMPLD
-463 MTGNAKITL
+463 MTGYAKLTL

-478 NDIYNSVFGAKTELG
+478 NDIYNSIF
-493 AVCPKRGTDAA
+493 
-504 QQKQTGCT
+504 GCT

-578 GYFVQTADI
+578 GYFIQTADI

-599 TKKITRGYENKSYD
+599 TKKIARGYENKSYD
-613 YFVYDGQGHSIKN
+613 YFVYDGQGYSIKN
-626 ISDDGGLFGTI
+626 ISGDGGLFGTI

-646 VDGANIKAGNNKN
+646 VDGANIKAGKNKN

-667 VSYAYPSTDT
+667 VSYAYPSNNT

-687 IIGCKVLNSK
+687 IFGCKVLNSK
-697 ITSDGAENV
+697 ITADGAENV

-729 KSIGGVVGNAC
+729 KSIGGIVGNAC
-740 IVTGCI
+740 TVTGCI
-746 ANNITVSSSAVS
+746 ANNITVSGSAVC

>member
-1 MYFFKVDISSFDYEA
+1 MYFFKVDISSFDDEA

-27 DENGVPFEEKIITQT
+27 DENGVPFEEKMITQT
-42 AEYKAFVKRTKT
+42 VEYKAFVKRTKT
-54 ALVDCAYTQYQ
+54 ALVDCTYTQYQ
-65 TEAVADG
+65 TDEPIADG
-72 LNDEKFAQLEAEGK
+72 LNSEKFAQLETEGK
-86 LTVIDANT
+86 LAVIDANT

-100 KSAKSKGKN
+100 KSAKSKGKKN
-109 NLTTY
+109 FTTY
-114 LIVGGIAVV
+114 LIIGGIAVA

-131 ALSGGD
+131 ALSGSNKTD
-137 KNDTPAET
+137 APAET
-145 TETSATAETAE
+145 TETSATTETAETAIPTGEVATPETEIYSAESFEQGEADVPVIETSSAEPPAETAE
-156 TDTPTEETTTT
+156 T
-167 ETEISP
+167 
-173 AESSEQGEADEPVSE
+173 
-188 TSSTT
+188 
-193 EPPAETTESG
+193 G
-203 YTDSGYS
+203 YTNSGYS
-210 SSSNSGESGVYTITF
+210 SSSNSGASGVYTITF
-225 YPNGGEGTL
+225 YANGGEGTL

-268 DNTDIAYPLYDYKMP
+268 DNTDIAYSLYDYKMP
-283 YENVKLFA
+283 YENVKMFA

-331 RDGLFLTGWAK
+331 RDGLFLTGWAQ
-342 TDNAKS
+342 TDSAKS
-348 ALKSLTMP
+348 ALKNLSMP

-364 VWSKKPPTAKVTL
+364 VWSKKPPTAIITL

-405 GEIVSGWYFENSPV
+405 GEIVSGWYFENSPI
-419 RVEDLDVSGDCA
+419 RVEDLDVSGDCD

-438 AEYITISVDRSYL
+438 ATYITISVDRSYL
-451 NKEPL
+451 NKADI
-456 EYKAALD
+456 EYKMPLD
-463 MTGNAKITL
+463 MTGYAKLTL

-478 NDIYNSVFGAKTELG
+478 NDIYNSIF
-493 AVCPKRGTDAA
+493 
-504 QQKQTGCT
+504 GCT

-578 GYFVQTADI
+578 GYFIQTADI

-599 TKKITRGYENKSYD
+599 TKKIARGYENKSYD
-613 YFVYDGQGHSIKN
+613 YFVYDGQGYSIKN
-626 ISDDGGLFGTI
+626 ISGDGGLFGTI

-646 VDGANIKAGNNKN
+646 VDGANIKAGKNKN
-659 LGVICNEI
+659 LGVICNEV

-697 ITSDGAENV
+697 ITADGAENI

-717 NCMADGITVSGG
+717 DCTADGIAVSGG
-729 KSIGGVVGNAC
+729 KSIGGIVGNAC
-740 IVTGCI
+740 TVTGCI
-746 ANNITVSSSAVS
+746 ANNITVSGSAVS

-779 CAGGSIIGCGVR
+779 YAGGSIIGCGVR

-832 GIAGAD
+832 GIVGAD

-852 NANNYPVIGKRTRS
+852 NANNYSVIGKRTRS

>member
-1 MYFFKVDISSFDYEA
+1 MYFFKADISSFDDEA

-27 DENGVPFEEKIITQT
+27 DENGVPFEEKMITQT

-54 ALVDCAYTQYQ
+54 ALVDCTYTQYQ
-65 TEAVADG
+65 TDEPIADG
-72 LNDEKFAQLEAEGK
+72 LNSEKFAQLETEGK
-86 LTVIDANT
+86 LAVIDANT

-100 KSAKSKGKN
+100 KSAKSKGKKN
-109 NLTTY
+109 FTTY
-114 LIVGGIAVV
+114 LIIGGIAVA

-131 ALSGGD
+131 ALSGSNKTD
-137 KNDTPAET
+137 APAET
-145 TETSATAETAE
+145 TETSATTETAETAIPTGEVATPETEIYSAESFEQGEADVPVIETSSAEPPAETAE
-156 TDTPTEETTTT
+156 T
-167 ETEISP
+167 
-173 AESSEQGEADEPVSE
+173 
-188 TSSTT
+188 
-193 EPPAETTESG
+193 G
-203 YTDSGYS
+203 YTNSGYS
-210 SSSNSGESGVYTITF
+210 SSSNSGASGVYTITF
-225 YPNGGEGTL
+225 YANGGEGTL

-268 DNTDIAYPLYDYKMP
+268 DNTDIAYSLYDYKMP
-283 YENVKLFA
+283 YENVKMFA

-331 RDGLFLTGWAK
+331 RDGLFLTGWAQ
-342 TDNAKS
+342 TDSAKS
-348 ALKSLTMP
+348 ALKNLSMP

-364 VWSKKPPTAKVTL
+364 VWSKKPPTAIITL

-405 GEIVSGWYFENSPV
+405 GEIVSGWYFENSPI
-419 RVEDLDVSGDCA
+419 RVEDLDVSGDCD

-438 AEYITISVDRSYL
+438 ATYITISVDRSYL
-451 NKEPL
+451 NKADI
-456 EYKAALD
+456 EYKMPLD
-463 MTGNAKITL
+463 MTGYAKLTL

-478 NDIYNSVFGAKTELG
+478 NDIYNSIF
-493 AVCPKRGTDAA
+493 
-504 QQKQTGCT
+504 GCT

-578 GYFVQTADI
+578 GYFIQTADI

-599 TKKITRGYENKSYD
+599 TKKIARGYENKSYD
-613 YFVYDGQGHSIKN
+613 YFVYDGQGYSIKN
-626 ISDDGGLFGTI
+626 ISGDGGLFGTI

-646 VDGANIKAGNNKN
+646 VDGANIKAGKNKN
-659 LGVICNEI
+659 LGVICNEV

-697 ITSDGAENV
+697 ITADGAENI

-717 NCMADGITVSGG
+717 DCTADGIAVSGG
-729 KSIGGVVGNAC
+729 KSIGGIVGNAC
-740 IVTGCI
+740 TVTGCI
-746 ANNITVSSSAVS
+746 ANNITVSGSAVS

-779 CAGGSIIGCGVR
+779 YAGGSIIGCGVR

-832 GIAGAD
+832 GIVGAD

-852 NANNYPVIGKRTRS
+852 NANNYSVIGKRTRS

>member
-1 MYFFKVDISSFDYEA
+1 MYFFKADISSFDDEA

-27 DENGVPFEEKIITQT
+27 DENGVPFEEKMITQT

-54 ALVDCAYTQYQ
+54 ALVDCTYTQYQ
-65 TEAVADG
+65 TDEPIADG
-72 LNDEKFAQLEAEGK
+72 LNSEKFAQLETEGK
-86 LTVIDANT
+86 LAVIDANT

-100 KSAKSKGKN
+100 KSAKSKGKK

-114 LIVGGIAVV
+114 LIIGGIAVA

-131 ALSGGD
+131 ALSGSN
-137 KNDTPAET
+137 KTDTPAET
-145 TETSATAETAE
+145 TETSATTETAE
-156 TDTPTEETTTT
+156 TAVSTGETTTT
-167 ETEISP
+167 ESEIP
-173 AESSEQGEADEPVSE
+173 LVESSEQDEEDVTVSE
-188 TSSTT
+188 TSSA
-193 EPPAETTESG
+193 EPPAETSEIG
-203 YTDSGYS
+203 YTNSGYS
-210 SSSNSGESGVYTITF
+210 SSSNYGESGVYTITF

-234 ESISAEAGQYVVL
+234 ESISTEAGQYVVL

-283 YENVKLFA
+283 YENVKMFA

-316 RYGDSVPLPKDVSIY
+316 RYGDNVPLPKDVSIY
-331 RDGLFLTGWAK
+331 RDGLYLTGWAK
-342 TDNAKS
+342 TGNAKS

-364 VWSKKPPTAKVTL
+364 VWSKKPPTAKITL
-377 HYDDKVQVIEAEIG
+377 HYDDKVQIIEAEIG
-391 STLDMLDDF
+391 STMDMLDDF

-405 GEIVSGWYFENSPV
+405 GEIVSGWYFENSLV
-419 RVEDLDVSGDCA
+419 RVEDLDVSEDCE

-438 AEYITISVDRSYL
+438 ATYITISVDRSYL
-451 NKEPL
+451 NKADI
-456 EYKAALD
+456 EYKMPLD
-463 MTGNAKITL
+463 MTGYAKLTL

-478 NDIYNSVFGAKTELG
+478 NDIYNSVF
-493 AVCPKRGTDAA
+493 
-504 QQKQTGCT
+504 GCT

-578 GYFVQTADI
+578 GYFIQTADI

-613 YFVYDGQGHSIKN
+613 YFLYDGQGHSIKN
-626 ISDDGGLFGTI
+626 ISGDGGLFGTI

-659 LGVICNEI
+659 LGVVCNEV
-667 VSYAYPSTDT
+667 VSYVYPSNNT

-687 IIGCKVLNSK
+687 IFGCKVLNSK
-697 ITSDGAENV
+697 ITADGAENV

-740 IVTGCI
+740 IVIGCI

>member
-1 MYFFKVDISSFDYEA
+1 MYFFKADISSFDDEA

-27 DENGVPFEEKIITQT
+27 DENGVPFEEKMITQT

-54 ALVDCAYTQYQ
+54 ALVDCTYTQYQ
-65 TEAVADG
+65 TDEPIADG
-72 LNDEKFAQLEAEGK
+72 LNSEKFAQLEAEGK
-86 LTVIDANT
+86 LAVIDANT

-100 KSAKSKGKN
+100 KSAKSKGKK

-114 LIVGGIAVV
+114 LIIGGIAVA

-131 ALSGGD
+131 ALSSGD
-137 KNDTPAET
+137 KKDIPTET
-145 TETSATAETAE
+145 TEISATTETTEIDAQ
-156 TDTPTEETTTT
+156 TEEITTT
-167 ETEISP
+167 ETEISLV
-173 AESSEQGEADEPVSE
+173 ESSEQGEADEPVSE
-188 TSSTT
+188 TTDT
-193 EPPAETTESG
+193 APPAETSEIG
-203 YTDSGYS
+203 YTNSGYS
-210 SSSNSGESGVYTITF
+210 SFSNSGASGIYTITF
-225 YPNGGEGTL
+225 YANGGEGTL

-247 PSAESASKF
+247 PSAESASKS

-268 DNTDIAYPLYDYKMP
+268 DNTDIVYPLYDYKMP
-283 YENVKLFA
+283 YENVKMFA
-291 VWEPDTFTVNYNS
+291 VWEPDIFTVTYNS

-348 ALKSLTMP
+348 ALKNLTMP

-364 VWSKKPPTAKVTL
+364 VWSKKPPTAKITL

-419 RVEDLDVSGDCA
+419 RVEDLDISEDCD

-438 AEYITISVDRSYL
+438 ATYITISVDQSYL
-451 NKEPL
+451 NKADI
-456 EYKAALD
+456 EYKMPLD
-463 MTGNAKITL
+463 MTGYAKLTL

-478 NDIYNSVFGAKTELG
+478 NDIYNSVF
-493 AVCPKRGTDAA
+493 
-504 QQKQTGCT
+504 GCT

-578 GYFVQTADI
+578 GYFIQTADI

-626 ISDDGGLFGTI
+626 VSGSGGLFGAV

-646 VDGANIKAGNNKN
+646 VDGANIKAGKNKN

-697 ITSDGAENV
+697 ITADGAENI

-717 NCMADGITVSGG
+717 DCMADGITVSGG
-729 KSIGGVVGNAC
+729 KSIGGIVGNAC
-740 IVTGCI
+740 TVTGCI
-746 ANNITVSSSAVS
+746 ANNITVSGSAVS
-758 AGGIAGT
+758 LGGIAGT

-804 GTATAHNVSAYIK
+804 GTATAYNVSAYIK

-838 GNENGHKILYCIVD
+838 GNENAHKILYCIVD
-852 NANNYPVIGKRTRS
+852 NANNYPVIGRRTRS

>member
-225 YPNGGEGTL
+225 YTNGGEGTL

-247 PSAESASKF
+247 PSAESAAKSISK
-256 ISRKGYKLLGFS
+256 KGYKLLGFS

-283 YENVKLFA
+283 YEDVKLFA
-291 VWEPDTFTVNYNS
+291 VWEPDTFIVTYNS

-316 RYGDSVPLPKDVSIY
+316 KYGDSVPLPKDVSVY
-331 RDGLFLTGWAK
+331 RDGLFLTGWAQ
-342 TDNAKS
+342 TDSAKS
-348 ALKSLTMP
+348 ALKSLSMP
-356 AENLTLYA
+356 ADNLTLYA
-364 VWSKKPPTAKVTL
+364 VWSKKPPTAKITL
-377 HYDDKVQVIEAEIG
+377 HYDDKVQIIEAEIG
-391 STLDMLDDF
+391 STMDMLDDF

-419 RVEDLDVSGDCA
+419 RVENLDVSEDCD

-438 AEYITISVDRSYL
+438 ATYITISVDRSYL

-463 MTGNAKITL
+463 MTGNAKLTL

-478 NDIYNSVFGAKTELG
+478 NDIYNSVFG
-493 AVCPKRGTDAA
+493 
-504 QQKQTGCT
+504 CT

-521 GDFGTIEYYGGVESK
+521 GEFGTIEYYGGVESK

-697 ITSDGAENV
+697 ITADGAENI

-717 NCMADGITVSGG
+717 DCMADGIAVSGG
-729 KSIGGVVGNAC
+729 KSIGGIVGNAC
-740 IVTGCI
+740 TVTGCI
-746 ANNITVSSSAVS
+746 ANNITVSGSAVS

-765 AYGVELFNS
+765 AYGVELYNS

-779 CAGGSIIGCGVR
+779 YAGGSIIGCGVR

-804 GTATAHNVSAYIK
+804 GTSTAHNVLAYIK

-832 GIAGAD
+832 GIVGAD

-852 NANNYPVIGKRTRS
+852 NANNYPVIGKKTRS
-866 SAKTMILSV
+866 STKTMILSV